1 MLKLKLYLILIQ
13 SFAYT
18 LKINPKTLRYN
29 SLNFSLK
36 GFHARFIRICYPP
49 PPQSAIKHRT
59 PNNEEIELPTHITSN
74 LKKELRDYQKQAIYS
89 YLEKRQFNPTQKHF
103 MFEMATGSGKTL
115 VMAGLI
121 LECYKQGYQNF
132 IFFVNSASILEK
144 TKLNFIDSASSKYL
158 FSENININ
166 DENTEI
172 KSINNLNES
181 HNNAINIYFSTIQ
194 GLFSLFTR
202 AKENAITLEDLKDQK
217 LVFLADEAHH
227 LNTETKKKLN
237 DSEASEK
244 RNWESVVKLALE
256 QNKDNLLLEFSATIP
271 NEKSVKE
278 KYENLKAFTYTLKEF
293 SEDKFC
299 KNIYSLSYENKELE
313 TRFLGACVSSLY
325 KELLA
330 QHHNIENFK
339 PCILFKSERIE
350 ESRKNQERFN
360 TFLEN
365 LNPLDLEN
373 FFNHSRNA
381 FFKAAKSFFDEK
393 NYAPNL
399 VALLQNKFKESVQI
413 NTNNEKELEKG
424 MLLLNSLEDRDNP
437 KRVIFSVDKLNEGW
451 DVLNLFDIVRLKNKA
466 NQKDTIKDAQLIGR
480 GARYYP
486 FSYNDFKPSCIEFY
500 QRKFDLFNPL
510 SALER
515 LDYHAIYDSE
525 FIAKLK
531 KELQELGLGFIEK
544 EKEKTTIPLTPTKR
558 FKCYYASNTKDKK
571 KNLFNMDYSDPVEV
585 KLKSLHVPLF
595 AFGVREKKVDFKE
608 ENKGDRTYYMTHA
621 LNKIPLNYFLKALN
635 LKNLDFKTLK
645 KAFKKHAFNNKV
657 GFIEQYISPLKTNF
671 HKNQKFD
678 DNKTLLKLAVYVI
691 ENLKDTLLKEQNEPS
706 VSALEL
712 KEFETHNKSL
722 STSEWEKD
730 VPPYEWLLFKDM
742 RKLDSDLEREFLGF
756 INDHKELL
764 NKKFKE
770 WCVLRN
776 DHFTELKVFCNIEG
790 PFYAQGFEP
799 DFILF
804 AQTHEDGFLGFT
816 CYMEAKGEHL
826 EPSNAWKKE
835 FLGML
840 ENATLKSHN
849 KKLHLKGLPFFT
861 LHNREVND
869 EFQTAFHQTF
879 KDKEC

>member
-1 MLKLKLYLILIQ
+1 MHSKL
-13 SFAYT
+13 
-18 LKINPKTLRYN
+18 P
-29 SLNFSLK
+29 
-36 GFHARFIRICYPP
+36 PP
-49 PPQSAIKHRT
+49 PPQSAIKNHALNNA
-59 PNNEEIELPTHITSN
+59 PNNKEIELPTHITSN
-74 LKKELRDYQKQAIYS
+74 LKKELRDYQKQAIYN
-89 YLEKRQFNPTQKHF
+89 YLEKRQSHPTQKHF

-121 LECYKQGYQNF
+121 LECCKQGYQNF
-132 IFFVNSASILEK
+132 IFFVNSTSILEK
-144 TKLNFIDSASSKYL
+144 TKLNFTDSASSKYL
-158 FSENININ
+158 FSESININ

-244 RNWESVVKLALE
+244 RNWESVVKLVLK

-271 NEKSVKE
+271 NEKSVKD
-278 KYENLKAFTYTLKEF
+278 KYENLKAITYTLKQF

-350 ESRKNQERFN
+350 ESKKNQERFN
-360 TFLEN
+360 AFLEN
-365 LNPLDLEN
+365 LSPLDLEN

-381 FFKAAKSFFDEK
+381 FFKAAKSFFDEQ
-393 NYAPNL
+393 NHTPNL

-486 FSYNDFKPSCIEFY
+486 FSYNDFKPSRIEFY

-515 LDYHAIYDSE
+515 LDYHAIYNSE

-531 KELQELGLGFIEK
+531 EELRELGLGLTEK
-544 EKEKTTIPLTPTKR
+544 EEEKTTIPLTPTKH

-571 KNLFNMDYSDPVEV
+571 KNLFNMDYSGPFEAT
-585 KLKSLHVPLF
+585 LQSLHVPLF

-608 ENKGDRTYYMTHA
+608 ENKGDTTYYIPHT
-621 LNKIPLNYFLKALN
+621 LDKIPINYFLKALN

-678 DNKTLLKLAVYVI
+678 DNKILLKLAVYI
-691 ENLKDTLLKEQNEPS
+691 IGNLKDTLLKEQDKPS

-722 STSEWEKD
+722 SASEWEKD
-730 VPPYEWLLFKDM
+730 IPPYEWLLFKDM

-764 NKKFKE
+764 DKKFKE

-804 AQTHEDGFLGFT
+804 AQTHENEFLGFT
-816 CYMEAKGEHL
+816 CYMEVKGEHL

-835 FLGML
+835 FLEML

-861 LHNREVND
+861 LHNRVVNGD
-869 EFQTAFHQTF
+869 FQTAFHQTF

>member
-1 MLKLKLYLILIQ
+1 
-13 SFAYT
+13 
-18 LKINPKTLRYN
+18 
-29 SLNFSLK
+29 
-36 GFHARFIRICYPP
+36 
-49 PPQSAIKHRT
+49 
-59 PNNEEIELPTHITSN
+59 
-74 LKKELRDYQKQAIYS
+74 
-89 YLEKRQFNPTQKHF
+89 

-121 LECYKQGYQNF
+121 LECCKQGYQNF
-132 IFFVNSASILEK
+132 IFFVNSTSILEK

-158 FSENININ
+158 FSENINIH

-181 HNNAINIYFSTIQ
+181 QASAINIYFSTIQ
-194 GLFSLFTR
+194 GLFSLFTK
-202 AKENAITLEDLKDQK
+202 AKENAISIEDLKDQK

-237 DSEASEK
+237 DTESSEK
-244 RNWESVVKLALE
+244 HNWESVVKLALE

-271 NEKSVKE
+271 KEKSVEE
-278 KYENLKAFTYTLKEF
+278 KYKNLKVATYTLKEF

-330 QHHNIENFK
+330 QHHNIGSFK

-350 ESRKNQERFN
+350 ESKKNQERFN

-365 LNPLDLEN
+365 LSPLDLEN

-381 FFKAAKSFFDEK
+381 FFKTAKSFFDEK
-393 NYAPNL
+393 NHAPNL
-399 VALLQNKFKESVQI
+399 VALLQNKFKKSVQI
-413 NTNNEKELEKG
+413 NTNNEKELEKS
-424 MLLLNSLEDRDNP
+424 MLLLNSLEDRQNP

-466 NQKDTIKDAQLIGR
+466 SQKDTTKDAQLIGR

-486 FSYNDFKPSCIEFY
+486 FSYNDLKPSSIEFY

-531 KELQELGLGFIEK
+531 KDLKVLGLGIMDGNDGNK
-544 EKEKTTIPLTPTKR
+544 EKQTIPLTPTKR
-558 FKCYYASNTKDKK
+558 FKCYYASNTKDKN
-571 KNLFNMDYSDPVEV
+571 KNLFNKDYTGPVKV
-585 KLKSLHVPLF
+585 KLQSLHVPLF

-608 ENKGDRTYYMTHA
+608 ENKGDRTYYIPHT
-621 LNKIPLNYFLKALN
+621 LDKIPLNYFLKALN

-657 GFIEQYISPLKTNF
+657 GFIEQYISSLKTNF

-678 DNKTLLKLAVYVI
+678 NNEILLKLAVYII
-691 ENLKDTLLKEQNEPS
+691 ENLKDTLLKEQDKPS

-722 STSEWEKD
+722 SASELEKGI
-730 VPPYEWLLFKDM
+730 PFYEWLLFKDM

-776 DHFTELKVFCNIEG
+776 DHFTELKVFCNIKG

-816 CYMEAKGEHL
+816 CYMEVKGEHL
-826 EPSNAWKKE
+826 EPSNAWKEE

-861 LHNREVND
+861 LHNRVVNG

>member
-1 MLKLKLYLILIQ
+1 MQDSFIQ
-13 SFAYT
+13 GY
-18 LKINPKTLRYN
+18 
-29 SLNFSLK
+29 
-36 GFHARFIRICYPP
+36 P
-49 PPQSAIKHRT
+49 PPQSAIRDRT
-59 PNNEEIELPTHITSN
+59 PNNAPNHGGIELPTHITSN
-74 LKKELRDYQKQAIYS
+74 LKKELRDYQKQAIYN
-89 YLEKRQFNPTQKHF
+89 YLEKRQSNPTQKHF

-121 LECYKQGYQNF
+121 LECCKQGYQNF

-144 TKLNFIDSASSKYL
+144 TKLNFTDSVSSKYL
-158 FSENININ
+158 FSETIHIN

-172 KSINNLNES
+172 KSINNLSES
-181 HNNAINIYFSTIQ
+181 HENAINIYFSTIQ
-194 GLFSLFTR
+194 GLFSLFTK
-202 AKENAITLEDLKDQK
+202 AKENAITLEDLRDQK

-227 LNTETKKKLN
+227 LNTETKKKLS
-237 DSEASEK
+237 DAESSEK

-271 NEKSVKE
+271 NEKSVKD
-278 KYENLKAFTYTLKEF
+278 KYENLKVITYTLKEF

-350 ESRKNQERFN
+350 DSKENQERFN
-360 TFLEN
+360 AFLDN
-365 LNPLDLEN
+365 LSPSDLEI

-381 FFKAAKSFFDEK
+381 FFKDAKNFFDK
-393 NYAPNL
+393 QKYTPNL
-399 VALLQNKFKESVQI
+399 AAFLQTKFKKIVQI

-437 KRVIFSVDKLNEGW
+437 KRVVFSVDKLNEGW

-466 NQKDTIKDAQLIGR
+466 SQKDTTKEAQLIGR

-486 FSYNDFKPSCIEFY
+486 FSFNDFKPNRIEFY
-500 QRKFDLFNPL
+500 QRKFDFSNPL

-515 LDYHAIYDSE
+515 LDYHAVYDSE
-525 FIAKLK
+525 FIAQLKNDLK
-531 KELQELGLGFIEK
+531 KIGLGFVNENK
-544 EKEKTTIPLTPTKR
+544 EKQTIPLTPTKH
-558 FKCYYASNTKDKK
+558 FKCYYASNTKDKN
-571 KNLFNMDYSDPVEV
+571 KNLFNKDYTDPVGV
-585 KLKSLHVPLF
+585 KLQSLHVPLF
-595 AFGVREKKVDFKE
+595 GFIVYEKKVDFKE
-608 ENKGDRTYYMTHA
+608 EYKGDKTFYLPHA
-621 LNKIPLNYFLKALN
+621 LDKIPLNYFLKALN

-657 GFIEQYISPLKTNF
+657 EFIKEYISPLKTNF

-678 DNKTLLKLAVYVI
+678 DNKTLLKLAVYII
-691 ENLKDTLLKEQNEPS
+691 ENLKDTLLKEQDKYS
-706 VSALEL
+706 VSELEL

-722 STSEWEKD
+722 SASELEKD
-730 VPPYEWLLFKDM
+730 IPSYEWLLFKDM
-742 RKLDSDLEREFLGF
+742 RKLDSDLERAFLNF
-756 INDHKELL
+756 INNHKEVL

-776 DHFTELKVFCNIEG
+776 DHFTELKVFCGIKDS
-790 PFYAQGFEP
+790 PYYAEGFEP

-804 AQTHEDGFLGFT
+804 AQTHSDEFLGFT

-826 EPSNAWKKE
+826 EPSNAWKEE
-835 FLGML
+835 FLETL
-840 ENATLKSHN
+840 ENADLKSHN
-849 KKLHLKGLPFFT
+849 KKLNLKGLPFFT
-861 LHNREVND
+861 LKNS
-869 EFQTAFHQTF
+869 EFTTAFDQIF
-879 KDKEC
+879 KD

>member
-1 MLKLKLYLILIQ
+1 
-13 SFAYT
+13 
-18 LKINPKTLRYN
+18 
-29 SLNFSLK
+29 
-36 GFHARFIRICYPP
+36 
-49 PPQSAIKHRT
+49 
-59 PNNEEIELPTHITSN
+59 
-74 LKKELRDYQKQAIYS
+74 
-89 YLEKRQFNPTQKHF
+89 

-132 IFFVNSASILEK
+132 IFFVNSTSILEK
-144 TKLNFIDSASSKYL
+144 TKLNFTDSASSKYL
-158 FSENININ
+158 FSENIHIN

-172 KSINNLNES
+172 KSINHLNES
-181 HNNAINIYFSTIQ
+181 QASAINIYFSTIQ

-202 AKENAITLEDLKDQK
+202 AKENAISIEDLKDQK

-227 LNTETKKKLN
+227 LNTETKKKL
-237 DSEASEK
+237 SGAEFSEK
-244 RNWESVVKLALE
+244 HNWESVVKLALE

-271 NEKSVKE
+271 NEKSVKD
-278 KYENLKAFTYTLKEF
+278 KYENLKVITYTLKEF

-350 ESRKNQERFN
+350 DSKENQERFN

-365 LNPLDLEN
+365 LSPLDLEN
-373 FFNHSRNA
+373 FFNYSRNA
-381 FFKAAKSFFDEK
+381 FFKDTKNFFDK
-393 NYAPNL
+393 QHYTPNL
-399 VALLQNKFKESVQI
+399 AALLQTKFKKSVQI
-413 NTNNEKELEKG
+413 NTNNEKELEKS
-424 MLLLNSLEDRDNP
+424 MLLLNSLEDRQNP

-466 NQKDTIKDAQLIGR
+466 SQKDTTKDAQLIGR

-486 FSYNDFKPSCIEFY
+486 FSYNDLKPSQIEFY
-500 QRKFDLFNPL
+500 QRKFDFSNPL

-515 LDYHAIYDSE
+515 LDYHAVYDSE
-525 FIAKLK
+525 FISKLNN
-531 KELQELGLGFIEK
+531 ELQDLGLGFVNEK
-544 EKEKTTIPLTPTKR
+544 QTIPLTPTKR

-571 KNLFNMDYSDPVEV
+571 KNLFNKDYTDPIIV
-585 KLKSLHVPLF
+585 KLQSLHVPLF

-608 ENKGDRTYYMTHA
+608 ENKGDKTYYIPHT
-621 LNKIPLNYFLKALN
+621 LDKIPLNYFLKALN

-657 GFIEQYISPLKTNF
+657 GFIEQYISHLKTNF
-671 HKNQKFD
+671 HKDQKFD
-678 DNKTLLKLAVYVI
+678 DNKILLKLAVYII
-691 ENLKDTLLKEQNEPS
+691 ENLKDTLLKEQDKYE
-706 VSALEL
+706 VSTLEL

-722 STSEWEKD
+722 SASEWEKD
-730 VPPYEWLLFKDM
+730 IPVYEWLLFKDM
-742 RKLDSDLEREFLGF
+742 RKLDSDLEREFLVF
-756 INDHKELL
+756 INDNKEILD
-764 NKKFKE
+764 KKFKE

-776 DHFTELKVFCNIEG
+776 DHFTELKVFCNIEDS
-790 PFYAQGFEP
+790 PYYAQGFEP

-804 AQTHEDGFLGFT
+804 AQTHEDEFLGFT
-816 CYMEAKGEHL
+816 CYVEAKGEHL
-826 EPSNAWKKE
+826 EPSSAWKKE
-835 FLGML
+835 FLEML
-840 ENATLKSHN
+840 ENAALKSHN

-861 LHNREVND
+861 LHNSVVNG
-869 EFQTAFHQTF
+869 EFATAFDQIF
-879 KDKEC
+879 KDSKC

>member
-1 MLKLKLYLILIQ
+1 MSCKVYPLKV
-13 SFAYT
+13 T
-18 LKINPKTLRYN
+18 
-29 SLNFSLK
+29 
-36 GFHARFIRICYPP
+36 
-49 PPQSAIKHRT
+49 PPQSAIKDHAPNNA
-59 PNNEEIELPTHITSN
+59 PNNEEIDLPTHITSN
-74 LKKELRDYQKQAIYS
+74 LKKELRDYQKQAIDS

-144 TKLNFIDSASSKYL
+144 TKLNFTDSTSSKYL
-158 FSENININ
+158 FSESININ

-181 HNNAINIYFSTIQ
+181 HNSAINIYFSTIQ

-271 NEKSVKE
+271 KEKSVEE
-278 KYENLKAFTYTLKEF
+278 KYKNLKVATYTLKEF

-350 ESRKNQERFN
+350 DSKENQERFN
-360 TFLEN
+360 AFLEN
-365 LNPLDLEN
+365 LSPLDLEN
-373 FFNHSRNA
+373 FFHYSRNA
-381 FFKAAKSFFDEK
+381 FFKDAKNFFDEK
-393 NYAPNL
+393 NYTPNL
-399 VALLQNKFKESVQI
+399 AAFLQTKFKKSTQI

-466 NQKDTIKDAQLIGR
+466 SQKDTTKDAQLIGR

-486 FSYNDFKPSCIEFY
+486 FSYNDFKPNRIEFY

-515 LDYHAIYDSE
+515 LDYHAVYDSE

-531 KELQELGLGFIEK
+531 EELRELGLGLI

-571 KNLFNMDYSDPVEV
+571 KNLFNMDYSGPVEAT
-585 KLKSLHVPLF
+585 LQSLHVPLF
-595 AFGVREKKVDFKE
+595 GFNVREKQVDFKE
-608 ENKGDRTYYMTHA
+608 ENKGDTTYYILHT
-621 LNKIPLNYFLKALN
+621 LDKIPINYFLKALN

-645 KAFKKHAFNNKV
+645 KAFKKHPFNNKV
-657 GFIEQYISPLKTNF
+657 GFIECYISPLKTNF

-678 DNKTLLKLAVYVI
+678 DNKILLKLAVYI
-691 ENLKDTLLKEQNEPS
+691 IGNLKDTLLKEQDKYE

-722 STSEWEKD
+722 SASEWEKD
-730 VPPYEWLLFKDM
+730 IPFYEWLLFKDM
-742 RKLDSDLEREFLGF
+742 RKLDSDLERKFLDF
-756 INDHKELL
+756 INKNKELL
-764 NKKFKE
+764 DKKFKE

-776 DHFTELKVFCNIEG
+776 DHFAELKVFCNIKG

-804 AQTHEDGFLGFT
+804 AQTHEDEFLGFT

-826 EPSNAWKKE
+826 EPSNAWKEE
-835 FLGML
+835 FLEML
-840 ENATLKSHN
+840 ENATLKSHD

-861 LHNREVND
+861 LHNSVVNG

>member
-1 MLKLKLYLILIQ
+1 MKD
-13 SFAYT
+13 
-18 LKINPKTLRYN
+18 
-29 SLNFSLK
+29 
-36 GFHARFIRICYPP
+36 
-49 PPQSAIKHRT
+49 RT
-59 PNNEEIELPTHITSN
+59 PNNAPNNKEIDLPTHITSN
-74 LKKELRDYQKQAIYS
+74 LKKELRDYQKQAIDN
-89 YLEKRQFNPTQKHF
+89 YLEKRQSNPTQKHF

-121 LECYKQGYQNF
+121 LECCKQGYQNF
-132 IFFVNSASILEK
+132 IFFVNSTSILEK
-144 TKLNFIDSASSKYL
+144 TKLNFTDSASSKYL

-202 AKENAITLEDLKDQK
+202 AKENAITIEDLKDQK

-271 NEKSVKE
+271 KEKSVEE
-278 KYENLKAFTYTLKEF
+278 KYENLKVVTYTLKEF

-350 ESRKNQERFN
+350 ESKKNQERFN
-360 TFLEN
+360 AFLEN
-365 LNPLDLEN
+365 LSPLDLEN

-381 FFKAAKSFFDEK
+381 FFKATKSFFDEK
-393 NYAPNL
+393 NYTPNL
-399 VALLQNKFKESVQI
+399 VAFLQTKFKKSTQI

-486 FSYNDFKPSCIEFY
+486 FSYNDFKPNRIEFY
-500 QRKFDLFNPL
+500 QRKFDLANPL

-515 LDYHAIYDSE
+515 LDYHAIYNSE

-531 KELQELGLGFIEK
+531 EELRELGLGLI

-571 KNLFNMDYSDPVEV
+571 KNLFNMDYSDPVEAT
-585 KLKSLHVPLF
+585 LKSLHVPLF

-608 ENKGDRTYYMTHA
+608 ENKGDTTYYIPHT
-621 LNKIPLNYFLKALN
+621 LDKIPLNYFLKALN

-657 GFIEQYISPLKTNF
+657 GFIKEYISPLKTNF
-671 HKNQKFD
+671 HKSQKFD
-678 DNKTLLKLAVYVI
+678 NNEILLKLAVYI
-691 ENLKDTLLKEQNEPS
+691 IGNLKDTLLKEQDKPS

-722 STSEWEKD
+722 SASEWEKD
-730 VPPYEWLLFKDM
+730 IPFYEWLLFKDM
-742 RKLDSDLEREFLGF
+742 RKLDSDLEREFLDF
-756 INDHKELL
+756 INKNKELL
-764 NKKFKE
+764 DKKFKE

-776 DHFTELKVFCNIEG
+776 DHFTELKVFCNIEDS
-790 PFYAQGFEP
+790 PYYAQGFEP

-804 AQTHEDGFLGFT
+804 AQTHSDEFLGFT

-826 EPSNAWKKE
+826 EPSNAWKEE
-835 FLGML
+835 FLEML

-861 LHNREVND
+861 LHNSVVNGD
-869 EFQTAFHQTF
+869 FQTAFHQIF

>member
-1 MLKLKLYLILIQ
+1 
-13 SFAYT
+13 
-18 LKINPKTLRYN
+18 
-29 SLNFSLK
+29 
-36 GFHARFIRICYPP
+36 
-49 PPQSAIKHRT
+49 
-59 PNNEEIELPTHITSN
+59 
-74 LKKELRDYQKQAIYS
+74 
-89 YLEKRQFNPTQKHF
+89 

-132 IFFVNSASILEK
+132 IFFVNSTSILEK
-144 TKLNFIDSASSKYL
+144 TKLNFTDSVSSKYL
-158 FSENININ
+158 FSENIHIN

-202 AKENAITLEDLKDQK
+202 AKENAISIEDLKDQK

-227 LNTETKKKLN
+227 LNTETKKKLSDAESN
-237 DSEASEK
+237 EK
-244 RNWESVVKLALE
+244 HNWESVVKLALE

-271 NEKSVKE
+271 NEKSVKD
-278 KYENLKAFTYTLKEF
+278 KYKNLKVITYTLKEF

-350 ESRKNQERFN
+350 DSKENQERFN

-365 LNPLDLEN
+365 LSPLDLEN
-373 FFNHSRNA
+373 FFHYSRNA
-381 FFKAAKSFFDEK
+381 FFKDAKNFFDK
-393 NYAPNL
+393 QNYTPNL
-399 VALLQNKFKESVQI
+399 AAFLQTKFKKSVQI
-413 NTNNEKELEKG
+413 NTNNEKELEKS
-424 MLLLNSLEDRDNP
+424 MLLLNSLEDRENP

-466 NQKDTIKDAQLIGR
+466 SQKDTTKDAQLIGR

-486 FSYNDFKPSCIEFY
+486 FSYNDLKPSSIEFY
-500 QRKFDLFNPL
+500 QRKFDLLNPL
-510 SALER
+510 SVLER

-525 FIAKLK
+525 FIAKLNN
-531 KELQELGLGFIEK
+531 ELQVLGLGFVNEK
-544 EKEKTTIPLTPTKR
+544 QTIPLTPTKR

-571 KNLFNMDYSDPVEV
+571 KNLFNKDYTDSVKV
-585 KLKSLHVPLF
+585 KLQSLHVPLF

-608 ENKGDRTYYMTHA
+608 ENKGDTTYYIPHT
-621 LNKIPLNYFLKALN
+621 LDKIPLNYFLKALN

-657 GFIEQYISPLKTNF
+657 EFIEHYISQLKTNF

-678 DNKTLLKLAVYVI
+678 DNKNLLKLAVYII
-691 ENLKDTLLKEQNEPS
+691 ENLKDTLLKEQDKYD

-712 KEFETHNKSL
+712 KEFETHNRSL
-722 STSEWEKD
+722 SASELEKD
-730 VPPYEWLLFKDM
+730 IPLYEWLLFKDM
-742 RKLDSDLEREFLGF
+742 RKLDSDLERKFLDF
-756 INDHKELL
+756 INNHKEVLD
-764 NKKFKE
+764 KKFKE

-776 DHFTELKVFCNIEG
+776 DRFTELKVFCKIG
-790 PFYAQGFEP
+790 DSVQGFEP

-804 AQTHEDGFLGFT
+804 AQTHSDEFLGFT

-826 EPSNAWKKE
+826 EHSNAWKEE
-835 FLGML
+835 FLEML
-840 ENATLKSHN
+840 ENAALKSHN
-849 KKLHLKGLPFFT
+849 KKLNLKGLPFFT
-861 LHNREVND
+861 LHNKVLKS
-869 EFQTAFHQTF
+869 EFDTAFNQIF
-879 KDKEC
+879 KDQEC

>member
-1 MLKLKLYLILIQ
+1 M
-13 SFAYT
+13 SC
-18 LKINPKTLRYN
+18 KIHSHL
-29 SLNFSLK
+29 L
-36 GFHARFIRICYPP
+36 P
-49 PPQSAIKHRT
+49 PPQSAIKDRT
-59 PNNEEIELPTHITSN
+59 PNSTPNNAPNNNNKEIELPTHITSN
-74 LKKELRDYQKQAIYS
+74 LKKELRDYQKQAIHD
-89 YLEKRQFNPTQKHF
+89 YLEKRQSHPTQKHF

-132 IFFVNSASILEK
+132 IFFVNSVSILEK
-144 TKLNFIDSASSKYL
+144 TKLNFTDSASSKYL

-166 DENTEI
+166 DKNTEI

-271 NEKSVKE
+271 KEKSVKD
-278 KYENLKAFTYTLKEF
+278 KYENLKVVTYTLKEF

-313 TRFLGACVSSLY
+313 TRFLGACISSLY

-350 ESRKNQERFN
+350 ESKKNQERFN
-360 TFLEN
+360 AFLEN
-365 LNPLDLEN
+365 LSFLDLEN
-373 FFNHSRNA
+373 FFHYGHNA
-381 FFKAAKSFFDEK
+381 FFKAAKSFFDEQ
-393 NYAPNL
+393 NHAPNL

-413 NTNNEKELEKG
+413 NTNNEKELENH

-466 NQKDTIKDAQLIGR
+466 SQKDTIKDAQLIGR

-486 FSYNDFKPSCIEFY
+486 FSYNDFKPGRIEFY

-515 LDYHAIYDSE
+515 LDYHAVYDSE

-531 KELQELGLGFIEK
+531 EELQISGLGFVDEK
-544 EKEKTTIPLTPTKR
+544 QTIPLTPTKR
-558 FKCYYASNTKDKK
+558 FKCYYASNKREKNN
-571 KNLFNMDYSDPVEV
+571 NLFNKDYTDPVEAT
-585 KLKSLHVPLF
+585 LKSLHVPLF
-595 AFGVREKKVDFKE
+595 GFNVREKQVDFKE
-608 ENKGDRTYYMTHA
+608 ENKGDRTYYIPYI
-621 LNKIPLNYFLKALN
+621 LDKIPINYFLKALN

-645 KAFKKHAFNNKV
+645 KAFTKHAFNNKV
-657 GFIEQYISPLKTNF
+657 GFIKQYISPLKTNF

-678 DNKTLLKLAVYVI
+678 DNEILLKLAVYI
-691 ENLKDTLLKEQNEPS
+691 IGNLKDTLLKEQDKYD

-722 STSEWEKD
+722 SASEWEKNI
-730 VPPYEWLLFKDM
+730 PPYEWLLFKDM
-742 RKLDSDLEREFLGF
+742 RKLDSGLEREFLGF
-756 INDHKELL
+756 INDHKEVLD
-764 NKKFKE
+764 KKFKE

-776 DHFTELKVFCNIEG
+776 DHFAELKVFCNIEG

-804 AQTHEDGFLGFT
+804 AQTHEYEFLGFT

-826 EPSNAWKKE
+826 EHSNAWKKE
-835 FLGML
+835 FLEML

-861 LHNREVND
+861 LHNSVVNGD
-869 EFQTAFHQTF
+869 FQTAFHQTF

>member
-1 MLKLKLYLILIQ
+1 MHSRL
-13 SFAYT
+13 
-18 LKINPKTLRYN
+18 
-29 SLNFSLK
+29 
-36 GFHARFIRICYPP
+36 PP
-49 PPQSAIKHRT
+49 PPQSAIKDCA
-59 PNNEEIELPTHITSN
+59 PNNAPNNGEIELPTHITSH
-74 LKKELRDYQKQAIYS
+74 LKNELRDYQKQAINN
-89 YLEKRQFNPTQKHF
+89 YLEKRQSKPHQKHF

-132 IFFVNSASILEK
+132 IFFVNSTSILEK
-144 TKLNFIDSASSKYL
+144 TKLNFIDSVSSKYL
-158 FSENININ
+158 FSENITIN

-181 HNNAINIYFSTIQ
+181 QTSTINIYFSTIQ
-194 GLFSLFTR
+194 GLFSLFTKV
-202 AKENAITLEDLKDQK
+202 KENAISIEDLKDQK

-227 LNTETKKKLN
+227 LNTETKKKLSDAESN
-237 DSEASEK
+237 EK

-271 NEKSVKE
+271 NEKSVKD
-278 KYENLKAFTYTLKEF
+278 KYENLKVITYTLKEF

-350 ESRKNQERFN
+350 DSKENQERFN
-360 TFLEN
+360 AFLEN
-365 LNPLDLEN
+365 LSPLDLEN

-381 FFKAAKSFFDEK
+381 FFKDAKNFFDK
-393 NYAPNL
+393 QHYTPNL
-399 VALLQNKFKESVQI
+399 AQLLQTKFKKSVQI
-413 NTNNEKELEKG
+413 NTNNEKELEKS
-424 MLLLNSLEDRDNP
+424 MLLLNSLEDRQNP

-466 NQKDTIKDAQLIGR
+466 SQKDTTKDAQLIGR

-486 FSYNDFKPSCIEFY
+486 FSYNDFKPSNIEFY

-510 SALER
+510 STLER
-515 LDYHAIYDSE
+515 LDYHAVYDSE
-525 FIAKLK
+525 FIAKLNN
-531 KELQELGLGFIEK
+531 ELQDLGLGFVNEK
-544 EKEKTTIPLTPTKR
+544 QTIPLTPTKR
-558 FKCYYASNTKDKK
+558 FKCYYASNTKNKN
-571 KNLFNMDYSDPVEV
+571 KNLFNKDYTDPVKV
-585 KLKSLHVPLF
+585 KLQSLHVPLF

-608 ENKGDRTYYMTHA
+608 ENKGDTTYYIPHT
-621 LNKIPLNYFLKALN
+621 LNKIPINYFLKALN

-645 KAFKKHAFNNKV
+645 KVFKKHAFNNKV
-657 GFIEQYISPLKTNF
+657 EFIERYISQLKTNF

-678 DNKTLLKLAVYVI
+678 DNKTLLKLAVDII
-691 ENLKDTLLKEQNEPS
+691 ENLKDTLLKEQDKYD

-712 KEFETHNKSL
+712 KEFETHDRSL
-722 STSEWEKD
+722 SASELEKD
-730 VPPYEWLLFKDM
+730 IPSYEWLLFKDM

-756 INDHKELL
+756 INDHKEVLD
-764 NKKFKE
+764 KKFKE

-776 DHFTELKVFCNIEG
+776 DHFTELKVFYNIENS
-790 PFYAQGFEP
+790 PYYAQGFEP

-804 AQTHEDGFLGFT
+804 ARTHSDEFLGFT

-826 EPSNAWKKE
+826 KHSNAWKEE
-835 FLGML
+835 FLETL
-840 ENATLKSHN
+840 ENAALKSHN
-849 KKLHLKGLPFFT
+849 KKLDLKGLPFFM
-861 LHNREVND
+861 LKNRVANS
-869 EFQTAFHQTF
+869 EFTTAFNQIF
-879 KDKEC
+879 KDQEC

>member
-1 MLKLKLYLILIQ
+1 MKD
-13 SFAYT
+13 
-18 LKINPKTLRYN
+18 
-29 SLNFSLK
+29 
-36 GFHARFIRICYPP
+36 
-49 PPQSAIKHRT
+49 RT
-59 PNNEEIELPTHITSN
+59 PNNAPNTPNNGEIELPTHITSN
-74 LKKELRDYQKQAIYS
+74 LKKELRDYQKKAIYN
-89 YLEKRQFNPTQKHF
+89 YLEKRQSNPTQKHF

-121 LECYKQGYQNF
+121 LECCKQGYQNF
-132 IFFVNSASILEK
+132 IFFVNSTSILEK
-144 TKLNFIDSASSKYL
+144 TKLNFTDSASSKYL

-181 HNNAINIYFSTIQ
+181 QASTINIYFSTIQ
-194 GLFSLFTR
+194 GLFSLFTK

-237 DSEASEK
+237 DSETSEK

-271 NEKSVKE
+271 NEKSVKD
-278 KYENLKAFTYTLKEF
+278 KYENLKVATYTLKEF

-299 KNIYSLSYENKELE
+299 KNIYSLSYENKALE

-350 ESRKNQERFN
+350 ESKKNQERFN

-365 LNPLDLEN
+365 LSPLDLEN
-373 FFNHSRNA
+373 FFHYSRNA
-381 FFKAAKSFFDEK
+381 FFKAAKNFFDER
-393 NYAPNL
+393 NYTPNL
-399 VALLQNKFKESVQI
+399 VAFLQTKFKKSTQI

-466 NQKDTIKDAQLIGR
+466 SQKDTTKDAQLIGR

-486 FSYNDFKPSCIEFY
+486 FSYNDFKPSRIEFY
-500 QRKFDLFNPL
+500 QRKFDLSNPL

-525 FIAKLK
+525 FIAKLNN
-531 KELQELGLGFIEK
+531 ELQDLGLGFVNEK
-544 EKEKTTIPLTPTKR
+544 QTIPLTPTKR
-558 FKCYYASNTKDKK
+558 FKCYYASNKREKNN
-571 KNLFNMDYSDPVEV
+571 NLFNKDYSDPVEAT
-585 KLKSLHVPLF
+585 LKSLHVPLF
-595 AFGVREKKVDFKE
+595 GFNVREKKVDFKE
-608 ENKGDRTYYMTHA
+608 ENKGDTTCYIPHT
-621 LNKIPLNYFLKALN
+621 LDKILINYFLKALN

-645 KAFKKHAFNNKV
+645 KAFTKHAFNNKV
-657 GFIEQYISPLKTNF
+657 GFIERYVSSLKTNF

-678 DNKTLLKLAVYVI
+678 DNKILLKLAIYI
-691 ENLKDTLLKEQNEPS
+691 IGNLKDTLLKEQDKYE

-722 STSEWEKD
+722 SASELEKD
-730 VPPYEWLLFKDM
+730 IPFYEWLLFKDM

-756 INDHKELL
+756 INDNKEILD
-764 NKKFKE
+764 KKFKE

-776 DHFTELKVFCNIEG
+776 DHFAELKVFCNIENSL
-790 PFYAQGFEP
+790 FYAQGFEP

-804 AQTHEDGFLGFT
+804 AQTHEDEFLGFT

-835 FLGML
+835 FLEML

-861 LHNREVND
+861 FTNNNRTLNA
-869 EFQTAFHQTF
+869 EFVEAFHQTF
-879 KDKEC
+879 KD

>member
-1 MLKLKLYLILIQ
+1 M
-13 SFAYT
+13 FASASKVN
-18 LKINPKTLRYN
+18 LKTLRYN
-29 SLNFSLK
+29 FLTFSLRD
-36 GFHARFIRICYPP
+36 FMQDSSIHPYPP
-49 PPQSAIKHRT
+49 PPQSAIKDRT
-59 PNNEEIELPTHITSN
+59 PNNAPSNGEIELPTHITSN
-74 LKKELRDYQKQAIYS
+74 LKKELRDYQKQAIYN
-89 YLEKRQFNPTQKHF
+89 YLEKRQSHPTQKHF

-144 TKLNFIDSASSKYL
+144 TKLNFTDSASSKYL

-181 HNNAINIYFSTIQ
+181 QASAINIYFSTIQ
-194 GLFSLFTR
+194 GLFSLFTK
-202 AKENAITLEDLKDQK
+202 AKENAISLEDLKDQK

-271 NEKSVKE
+271 KEKSVEE
-278 KYENLKAFTYTLKEF
+278 KYKNLKVATYTLKEF

-350 ESRKNQERFN
+350 DSKENQERFN
-360 TFLEN
+360 AFLEN
-365 LNPLDLEN
+365 LSPLDLEN
-373 FFNHSRNA
+373 FFHYSRNA
-381 FFKAAKSFFDEK
+381 FFKNAKNFFDK
-393 NYAPNL
+393 QKYTPNL
-399 VALLQNKFKESVQI
+399 TAFLQTKFKKSTQI

-466 NQKDTIKDAQLIGR
+466 SQKDTIKDAQLIGR

-486 FSYNDFKPSCIEFY
+486 FSYNDFKPSRIEFY
-500 QRKFDLFNPL
+500 QRKFDFSNPL
-510 SALER
+510 SSLER
-515 LDYHAIYDSE
+515 LDYHAIYNSE
-525 FIAKLK
+525 FIAKLNN
-531 KELQELGLGFIEK
+531 ELQVLGLGFVNEK
-544 EKEKTTIPLTPTKR
+544 QTIPLTPTKR
-558 FKCYYASNTKDKK
+558 FKCYYASNKRDKN
-571 KNLFNMDYSDPVEV
+571 KNLFNKDYTDPVKV
-585 KLKSLHVPLF
+585 KLQSLHVPLF
-595 AFGVREKKVDFKE
+595 AFNVREKKVDFKE
-608 ENKGDRTYYMTHA
+608 ENKGDTTYYIPHT
-621 LNKIPLNYFLKALN
+621 LDKIPLNYFLKALN

-645 KAFKKHAFNNKV
+645 KAFKKHPFNNKV
-657 GFIEQYISPLKTNF
+657 GFIEQYISHLKTNF
-671 HKNQKFD
+671 HKDQKFD
-678 DNKTLLKLAVYVI
+678 DNKILLKLAVYII
-691 ENLKDTLLKEQNEPS
+691 ENLKDALLKEQDKYE

-722 STSEWEKD
+722 SASEWEKGI
-730 VPPYEWLLFKDM
+730 PFYEWLLFKDM
-742 RKLDSDLEREFLGF
+742 RKLDSDLERDFLDF
-756 INDHKELL
+756 INNHKEVLD
-764 NKKFKE
+764 KKFKE

-776 DHFTELKVFCNIEG
+776 DHFTELKVFCNIKDS
-790 PFYAQGFEP
+790 PYYAQGFEP

-804 AQTHEDGFLGFT
+804 AQTHSDEFLGFT

-835 FLGML
+835 FLETL

-861 LHNREVND
+861 LHNSVANS
-869 EFQTAFHQTF
+869 EFTTAFNQIF
-879 KDKEC
+879 KD

>member
-1 MLKLKLYLILIQ
+1 
-13 SFAYT
+13 
-18 LKINPKTLRYN
+18 
-29 SLNFSLK
+29 
-36 GFHARFIRICYPP
+36 
-49 PPQSAIKHRT
+49 
-59 PNNEEIELPTHITSN
+59 
-74 LKKELRDYQKQAIYS
+74 
-89 YLEKRQFNPTQKHF
+89 

-132 IFFVNSASILEK
+132 IFFVNSTSILEK
-144 TKLNFIDSASSKYL
+144 TKLNFTDSVSSKYL
-158 FSENININ
+158 FSENITIN

-181 HNNAINIYFSTIQ
+181 QTSAINIYFSTIQ
-194 GLFSLFTR
+194 GLFSLFTK
-202 AKENAITLEDLKDQK
+202 AKENAISIEDLKDQK

-227 LNTETKKKLN
+227 LNTETKKKLS
-237 DSEASEK
+237 DAESSEK

-271 NEKSVKE
+271 NEKSVKD
-278 KYENLKAFTYTLKEF
+278 KYKNLKVITYTLKEF

-350 ESRKNQERFN
+350 GSKENQERFN
-360 TFLEN
+360 AFLEN
-365 LNPLDLEN
+365 LSPLDLEN
-373 FFNHSRNA
+373 FFNHSHNA
-381 FFKAAKSFFDEK
+381 FFKDAKNFFDK
-393 NYAPNL
+393 QHYTPNL
-399 VALLQNKFKESVQI
+399 AALLQTKFKKSVQI
-413 NTNNEKELEKG
+413 NTNNEKELEKS
-424 MLLLNSLEDRDNP
+424 MLLLNSLEDRQNP

-466 NQKDTIKDAQLIGR
+466 SQKDTTKDAQLIGR

-486 FSYNDFKPSCIEFY
+486 FSYNDLKPSQIEFY

-515 LDYHAIYDSE
+515 LDYHAVYDSE

-531 KELQELGLGFIEK
+531 KELQDSGLEFANEK
-544 EKEKTTIPLTPTKR
+544 QTIPLTPTKNL
-558 FKCYYASNTKDKK
+558 KCYYASNTKNKN
-571 KNLFNMDYSDPVEV
+571 KNLFNKDYTDSVGV
-585 KLKSLHVPLF
+585 KLQSLHVPLF

-608 ENKGDRTYYMTHA
+608 ENKGDKTYYIPHT
-621 LNKIPLNYFLKALN
+621 LDKIPLNYFLKALN

-657 GFIEQYISPLKTNF
+657 EFIERYISQLKTNF

-678 DNKTLLKLAVYVI
+678 DNKNLLKLAVYII
-691 ENLKDTLLKEQNEPS
+691 ENLKDTLLKEQDKYD

-722 STSEWEKD
+722 SASELEKD
-730 VPPYEWLLFKDM
+730 IPYEWLLFKDM
-742 RKLDSDLEREFLGF
+742 RKLDSDLERDFLDF
-756 INDHKELL
+756 INNHKEVLD
-764 NKKFKE
+764 KKFKE

-776 DHFTELKVFCNIEG
+776 DRFTELKVFCNIENS
-790 PFYAQGFEP
+790 PYYAQGFEP

-804 AQTHEDGFLGFT
+804 AQTHSDEFLGFT

-826 EPSNAWKKE
+826 EHSNAWKEE
-835 FLGML
+835 FLEML
-840 ENATLKSHN
+840 ENAALKSHS
-849 KKLHLKGLPFFT
+849 KKLDLKGLPFFT
-861 LHNREVND
+861 LHNS
-869 EFQTAFHQTF
+869 EFTTAFNQIF
-879 KDKEC
+879 KDQKC

>member
-1 MLKLKLYLILIQ
+1 MIFIQ
-13 SFAYT
+13 FFAYT
-18 LKINPKTLRYN
+18 LKIKPKTLTYN
-29 SLNFSLK
+29 FFPFSL
-36 GFHARFIRICYPP
+36 RDFIQNPFPQSYPP
-49 PPQSAIKHRT
+49 PPQSAIKDRT
-59 PNNEEIELPTHITSN
+59 PNNAPNNKEIDLPTHITSN
-74 LKKELRDYQKQAIYS
+74 LKKELRDYQKKAIYN
-89 YLEKRQFNPTQKHF
+89 YLEKRQSHPTQKHF

-115 VMAGLI
+115 VMAALI
-121 LECYKQGYQNF
+121 LECCKQGYQNF
-132 IFFVNSASILEK
+132 IFFVNSTSILEK
-144 TKLNFIDSASSKYL
+144 TKLNFTDSASSKYL

-202 AKENAITLEDLKDQK
+202 AKENAISIEDLKDQK

-271 NEKSVKE
+271 KEKSVEE
-278 KYENLKAFTYTLKEF
+278 KYKNLKVATYTLKEF

-350 ESRKNQERFN
+350 ESKKNQEHFN
-360 TFLEN
+360 AFLEN
-365 LNPLDLEN
+365 LSPLDLEN
-373 FFNHSRNA
+373 FFNYSRNA
-381 FFKAAKSFFDEK
+381 FFKDAKNFFDK
-393 NYAPNL
+393 QKYTPNL
-399 VALLQNKFKESVQI
+399 TAFLQTKFKKSTQI

-451 DVLNLFDIVRLKNKA
+451 DVLNLFDIVRFKNKA
-466 NQKDTIKDAQLIGR
+466 SQKDTIKDAQLIGR

-486 FSYNDFKPSCIEFY
+486 FSYNDFKPSRIEFY

-515 LDYHAIYDSE
+515 LDYHAIYNSE
-525 FIAKLK
+525 FIAQLK
-531 KELQELGLGFIEK
+531 KELQDLGLGFVNEK
-544 EKEKTTIPLTPTKR
+544 QTIPLTPTKR
-558 FKCYYASNTKDKK
+558 FKCYYASNTKDKN
-571 KNLFNMDYSDPVEV
+571 KNLFNKDYTDPVEA
-585 KLKSLHVPLF
+585 KLQSLHVPLF
-595 AFGVREKKVDFKE
+595 AFDVREKKVDFKE
-608 ENKGDRTYYMTHA
+608 ENKSDRTYYIPHT
-621 LNKIPLNYFLKALN
+621 LDKIPLNYFLKALN

-657 GFIEQYISPLKTNF
+657 GFIEQYISSLKTNF

-678 DNKTLLKLAVYVI
+678 DNKTLLKLAVYII
-691 ENLKDTLLKEQNEPS
+691 ENLKDTLLKEQDKYS

-722 STSEWEKD
+722 SASEWEKD
-730 VPPYEWLLFKDM
+730 IPFYEWLLFKDM
-742 RKLDSDLEREFLGF
+742 RKLDSDLERKFLDF
-756 INDHKELL
+756 INDHKEVLD
-764 NKKFKE
+764 KKFKE

-776 DHFTELKVFCNIEG
+776 DHFTELKVFCNIENS

-804 AQTHEDGFLGFT
+804 AQTHSDEFLGFT

-835 FLGML
+835 FLEML
-840 ENATLKSHN
+840 ENATLKSHD

-861 LHNREVND
+861 FTNNNRTLNA
-869 EFQTAFHQTF
+869 EFVEAFHQTF

>member
-1 MLKLKLYLILIQ
+1 MQ
-13 SFAYT
+13 S
-18 LKINPKTLRYN
+18 
-29 SLNFSLK
+29 S
-36 GFHARFIRICYPP
+36 PP
-49 PPQSAIKHRT
+49 PPQSAIKDHT
-59 PNNEEIELPTHITSN
+59 PNNAPSNGEIELPTHITSN
-74 LKKELRDYQKQAIYS
+74 LKKELRDYQKKAIYN
-89 YLEKRQFNPTQKHF
+89 YLEKRQSNPTQKHF

-121 LECYKQGYQNF
+121 LECCKQGYQNF
-132 IFFVNSASILEK
+132 IFFVNSTSILEK
-144 TKLNFIDSASSKYL
+144 TKLNFTDSASSKYL

-181 HNNAINIYFSTIQ
+181 HNGAINIYFSTIQ
-194 GLFSLFTR
+194 GLFSLFTK

-271 NEKSVKE
+271 KEKSVEE
-278 KYENLKAFTYTLKEF
+278 KYKNLKVATYTLKEF

-350 ESRKNQERFN
+350 DSKENQERFN
-360 TFLEN
+360 AFLEN
-365 LNPLDLEN
+365 LSPLDLEN
-373 FFNHSRNA
+373 FFHYSRNA
-381 FFKAAKSFFDEK
+381 FFKDAKNFFDK
-393 NYAPNL
+393 QKYTPNL
-399 VALLQNKFKESVQI
+399 AALLQTKFKKSTQI

-466 NQKDTIKDAQLIGR
+466 SQKDTTKDAQLIGR

-510 SALER
+510 SVLER

-525 FIAKLK
+525 FIAQLK
-531 KELQELGLGFIEK
+531 EELRELGLGFI

-571 KNLFNMDYSDPVEV
+571 KNLFNKDYTDHVKV
-585 KLKSLHVPLF
+585 KLQSLHIPLF
-595 AFGVREKKVDFKE
+595 AFDVREKKVDFKE
-608 ENKGDRTYYMTHA
+608 ENKGDRTYYIPHT
-621 LNKIPLNYFLKALN
+621 LDKIPLNYFLKALN

-657 GFIEQYISPLKTNF
+657 GFIERYVSSLKTNF

-678 DNKTLLKLAVYVI
+678 DNKTLLKLAVYII
-691 ENLKDTLLKEQNEPS
+691 ENLKDTLLKEQDKPS

-722 STSEWEKD
+722 SASEWEKNI
-730 VPPYEWLLFKDM
+730 PPYEWLLFKDM
-742 RKLDSDLEREFLGF
+742 RKLDSDLEREFLVF
-756 INDHKELL
+756 INDNKEVLD
-764 NKKFKE
+764 KKFKE

-776 DHFTELKVFCNIEG
+776 DHFTELKVFCNIENS
-790 PFYAQGFEP
+790 PYYAQGFEP

-804 AQTHEDGFLGFT
+804 AQTHSDEFLGFT
-816 CYMEAKGEHL
+816 CYMEAKGEYL

-835 FLGML
+835 FLEML
-840 ENATLKSHN
+840 ENTALKSHN

-861 LHNREVND
+861 LHNNKAVNG
-869 EFQTAFHQTF
+869 EFATAFDQIF

>member
-1 MLKLKLYLILIQ
+1 MK
-13 SFAYT
+13 
-18 LKINPKTLRYN
+18 N
-29 SLNFSLK
+29 
-36 GFHARFIRICYPP
+36 HA
-49 PPQSAIKHRT
+49 
-59 PNNEEIELPTHITSN
+59 PNNAPNNKEIELPTHITSN
-74 LKKELRDYQKQAIYS
+74 LKKELRDYQKKAIYN
-89 YLEKRQFNPTQKHF
+89 YLEKRQSHPTQKHF

-144 TKLNFIDSASSKYL
+144 TRLNFTDSVSSKYL

-271 NEKSVKE
+271 KEKSVKD
-278 KYENLKAFTYTLKEF
+278 KYENLKVITYTLKEF

-299 KNIYSLSYENKELE
+299 KNIYSLSYENKALE

-350 ESRKNQERFN
+350 DGKENQERFN

-365 LNPLDLEN
+365 LSPLDLEN
-373 FFNHSRNA
+373 FFHYSRNA
-381 FFKAAKSFFDEK
+381 FFKAAKNFFDK
-393 NYAPNL
+393 QHYTPNL
-399 VALLQNKFKESVQI
+399 VAFLQTKFKKSTQI

-486 FSYNDFKPSCIEFY
+486 FSYNDFKPNRIEFY
-500 QRKFDLFNPL
+500 QRKFDFSNPL
-510 SALER
+510 SVLER

-531 KELQELGLGFIEK
+531 EELRELGLGLI

-558 FKCYYASNTKDKK
+558 FKCYYASNKREKNN
-571 KNLFNMDYSDPVEV
+571 NLFNKDYTGPVEAT
-585 KLKSLHVPLF
+585 LKSLHVPLF
-595 AFGVREKKVDFKE
+595 AFNVREKKVDFKE
-608 ENKGDRTYYMTHA
+608 ENKGDKTYYIPHT
-621 LNKIPLNYFLKALN
+621 LDKIPLNYFLKALN

-657 GFIEQYISPLKTNF
+657 GFIERYISPLKTNF

-678 DNKTLLKLAVYVI
+678 DNQILLKLAVYII
-691 ENLKDTLLKEQNEPS
+691 ENLKDTLLKEQDKYD

-712 KEFETHNKSL
+712 KEFETHNRSL
-722 STSEWEKD
+722 SASELEKGI
-730 VPPYEWLLFKDM
+730 PLYEWLLFKDM
-742 RKLDSDLEREFLGF
+742 RKLDSDLEREFLDF
-756 INDHKELL
+756 INDNKEVLD
-764 NKKFKE
+764 KKFKE

-776 DHFTELKVFCNIEG
+776 DHFTELKVFCNIENS
-790 PFYAQGFEP
+790 PYYAQGFEP

-804 AQTHEDGFLGFT
+804 AQTHSDEFLGFT
-816 CYMEAKGEHL
+816 CYMEVKGEHL

-835 FLGML
+835 FLEML
-840 ENATLKSHN
+840 ENAALKIHN

-861 LHNREVND
+861 LHNSVVND
-869 EFQTAFHQTF
+869 EFATAFNQIF
-879 KDKEC
+879 KDSKC

>member
-1 MLKLKLYLILIQ
+1 MD
-13 SFAYT
+13 
-18 LKINPKTLRYN
+18 
-29 SLNFSLK
+29 
-36 GFHARFIRICYPP
+36 
-49 PPQSAIKHRT
+49 
-59 PNNEEIELPTHITSN
+59 LPTHITSN
-74 LKKELRDYQKQAIYS
+74 LKKELRDYQKQAIYN
-89 YLEKRQFNPTQKHF
+89 YLEKRQSHPTQKHF

-144 TKLNFIDSASSKYL
+144 TKLNFTDSASSKYL

-181 HNNAINIYFSTIQ
+181 HNSTINIYFSTIQ
-194 GLFSLFTR
+194 GLFSLFTK
-202 AKENAITLEDLKDQK
+202 AKENAISIEDLKDQK

-271 NEKSVKE
+271 KEKSVKD
-278 KYENLKAFTYTLKEF
+278 KYKNLKVATYTLKEF

-350 ESRKNQERFN
+350 DSKENQERFN

-365 LNPLDLEN
+365 LSFLDLEN
-373 FFNHSRNA
+373 FFNYSRNA
-381 FFKAAKSFFDEK
+381 FFKDAKNFFDK
-393 NYAPNL
+393 QKYTPNL
-399 VALLQNKFKESVQI
+399 AAFLQTKFKKSTQI

-466 NQKDTIKDAQLIGR
+466 SQKDTIKDAQLIGR

-486 FSYNDFKPSCIEFY
+486 FSYNDFKPGRIEFY
-500 QRKFDLFNPL
+500 QRKFDLSNPL

-515 LDYHAIYDSE
+515 LDYHAVYDSE
-525 FIAKLK
+525 FIAKLNN
-531 KELQELGLGFIEK
+531 ELQDLGLGFVNEK
-544 EKEKTTIPLTPTKR
+544 QTIPLTPTKR
-558 FKCYYASNTKDKK
+558 FKCYYASNTKDKN
-571 KNLFNMDYSDPVEV
+571 KNLFNKDYTDPVKV
-585 KLKSLHVPLF
+585 KLQSLHVPLF
-595 AFGVREKKVDFKE
+595 GFNVCEKKVDFKE
-608 ENKGDRTYYMTHA
+608 ENKGDTTYFKPHT
-621 LNKIPLNYFLKALN
+621 LNKIPINYFLKALN

-657 GFIEQYISPLKTNF
+657 GFIEQYISSLKTNF
-671 HKNQKFD
+671 HKSQKFD
-678 DNKTLLKLAVYVI
+678 NNEILLKLAVYII
-691 ENLKDTLLKEQNEPS
+691 ENLKDTLLKEQDKYE

-722 STSEWEKD
+722 SASEWEKD
-730 VPPYEWLLFKDM
+730 IPFYEWLLFKDM
-742 RKLDSDLEREFLGF
+742 RKLNSDLEKKFLVF
-756 INDHKELL
+756 INDHKEVLD
-764 NKKFKE
+764 KKFKE

-776 DHFTELKVFCNIEG
+776 DHFAELKVFCNIEDS

-804 AQTHEDGFLGFT
+804 AQTHEDEFLGFT

-826 EPSNAWKKE
+826 EYSNAWKKE
-835 FLGML
+835 FLEML

-861 LHNREVND
+861 LHNKAVNG
-869 EFQTAFHQTF
+869 EFTTAFDQIF
-879 KDKEC
+879 KD

>member
-1 MLKLKLYLILIQ
+1 M
-13 SFAYT
+13 
-18 LKINPKTLRYN
+18 
-29 SLNFSLK
+29 K
-36 GFHARFIRICYPP
+36 GFHARFIHSKLPPP
-49 PPQSAIKHRT
+49 PPQSAIKDRT
-59 PNNEEIELPTHITSN
+59 PNNAPSNKEIELPTHITSN
-74 LKKELRDYQKQAIYS
+74 LRKELRDYQKQAIYN
-89 YLEKRQFNPTQKHF
+89 YLEKRQSNPTQKHF

-121 LECYKQGYQNF
+121 LECCKQGYQNF
-132 IFFVNSASILEK
+132 IFFVNSTSILEK
-144 TKLNFIDSASSKYL
+144 TKLNFTDSASSKYL

-181 HNNAINIYFSTIQ
+181 HNGAINIYFSTIQ
-194 GLFSLFTR
+194 GLFSLFTK

-271 NEKSVKE
+271 NEKSVEE
-278 KYENLKAFTYTLKEF
+278 KYKNLKVITYTLKEF

-350 ESRKNQERFN
+350 DSKANQERFN
-360 TFLEN
+360 AFLED
-365 LNPLDLEN
+365 LSPLDLEN
-373 FFNHSRNA
+373 FFHYSRNA

-393 NYAPNL
+393 NYTANL
-399 VALLQNKFKESVQI
+399 VAFLQTKFKKSTQI
-413 NTNNEKELEKG
+413 NTNNEKELEKN
-424 MLLLNSLEDRDNP
+424 MPLLNSLEDRDNP

-466 NQKDTIKDAQLIGR
+466 SQKDTTKDAQLIGR

-486 FSYNDFKPSCIEFY
+486 FSYNDFKPSRIEFY
-500 QRKFDLFNPL
+500 QRKFDFSNPL
-510 SALER
+510 SVLER
-515 LDYHAIYDSE
+515 LDYHAVYDSE
-525 FIAKLK
+525 FIAQLNN
-531 KELQELGLGFIEK
+531 ELQDLGLGFVNEK
-544 EKEKTTIPLTPTKR
+544 QTIPLTPTKR

-571 KNLFNMDYSDPVEV
+571 KNLFNKDYSDPVKA
-585 KLKSLHVPLF
+585 KLQSLHVPLF
-595 AFGVREKKVDFKE
+595 AFNVREKKVDFKE
-608 ENKGDRTYYMTHA
+608 ENKGDTTYYIPHT
-621 LNKIPLNYFLKALN
+621 LDKIPINYFLKALN
-635 LKNLDFKTLK
+635 LKNLDFKTIK

-657 GFIEQYISPLKTNF
+657 GFIECYISPLKTNF

-678 DNKTLLKLAVYVI
+678 NNKTLLKLAVYII
-691 ENLKDTLLKEQNEPS
+691 ENLKDTLLKEQDKYE

-722 STSEWEKD
+722 SASEWEKNI
-730 VPPYEWLLFKDM
+730 PFYEWLLFKDM
-742 RKLDSDLEREFLGF
+742 RKLDSDLEREFLVF
-756 INDHKELL
+756 INDHKEVLD
-764 NKKFKE
+764 KKFKE

-776 DHFTELKVFCNIEG
+776 DHFAELKVFCNIENS
-790 PFYAQGFEP
+790 PYYAQGFEP

-804 AQTHEDGFLGFT
+804 AQTHSDEFLGFT

-826 EPSNAWKKE
+826 ELSNAWKEE
-835 FLGML
+835 FLEML
-840 ENATLKSHN
+840 ENAALKSHD

-861 LHNREVND
+861 LHNNKAVND
-869 EFQTAFHQTF
+869 EFATAFEQIF
-879 KDKEC
+879 KD

>member
-1 MLKLKLYLILIQ
+1 M
-13 SFAYT
+13 
-18 LKINPKTLRYN
+18 
-29 SLNFSLK
+29 
-36 GFHARFIRICYPP
+36 
-49 PPQSAIKHRT
+49 
-59 PNNEEIELPTHITSN
+59 TSN
-74 LKKELRDYQKQAIYS
+74 LKNELRNYQKQAINN
-89 YLEKRQFNPTQKHF
+89 YLEKRQSNPFQKHF

-132 IFFVNSASILEK
+132 IFFVNSTSILEK

-158 FSENININ
+158 FSENITIN

-181 HNNAINIYFSTIQ
+181 QTSAINIYFSTIQ
-194 GLFSLFTR
+194 GLFSLFTK
-202 AKENAITLEDLKDQK
+202 AKENAISIEDLKDQK

-227 LNTETKKKLN
+227 LNTETKKKL
-237 DSEASEK
+237 SGAEASEK
-244 RNWESVVKLALE
+244 HSWESVVKLALE
-256 QNKDNLLLEFSATIP
+256 RNKDNLLLEFSAIIP
-271 NEKSVKE
+271 NEKSVKD
-278 KYENLKAFTYTLKEF
+278 KYENLKVITYTLKEF

-350 ESRKNQERFN
+350 DSKENQERFN
-360 TFLEN
+360 AFLEN
-365 LNPLDLEN
+365 LSPLDLEN

-381 FFKAAKSFFDEK
+381 FFKDAKNFFDK
-393 NYAPNL
+393 QHYTPNL
-399 VALLQNKFKESVQI
+399 AALLQTKFKKSVQI
-413 NTNNEKELEKG
+413 NTNNEKELEKS
-424 MLLLNSLEDRDNP
+424 MLLLNSLEDRQNP

-466 NQKDTIKDAQLIGR
+466 SQKDTTKDAQLIGR

-486 FSYNDFKPSCIEFY
+486 FSYNDLKPNQIEFY

-510 SALER
+510 SVLER
-515 LDYHAIYDSE
+515 LDYHAVYDSE
-525 FIAKLK
+525 FIAKLNN
-531 KELQELGLGFIEK
+531 ELQDLGLGFANEK
-544 EKEKTTIPLTPTKR
+544 QTIPLTPTKNL
-558 FKCYYASNTKDKK
+558 KCYYASNTKNKN
-571 KNLFNMDYSDPVEV
+571 KNLFNKDYTDPVKV
-585 KLKSLHVPLF
+585 KLQSLHVPLF

-608 ENKGDRTYYMTHA
+608 ENKGDKTYYIPHT

-657 GFIEQYISPLKTNF
+657 GFIERYISLLKTNF

-678 DNKTLLKLAVYVI
+678 DNEILLKLAVYII
-691 ENLKDTLLKEQNEPS
+691 ENLKDTLLKEQDKYD

-712 KEFETHNKSL
+712 KEFETHNRSL
-722 STSEWEKD
+722 SASELEKD
-730 VPPYEWLLFKDM
+730 IPLYEWLLFKDM
-742 RKLDSDLEREFLGF
+742 RKLDSDLERGFLDF
-756 INDHKELL
+756 INDHKEVLD
-764 NKKFKE
+764 KKFKE

-776 DHFTELKVFCNIEG
+776 DHFTELKVFCNIENS
-790 PFYAQGFEP
+790 PYYAQGFEP

-804 AQTHEDGFLGFT
+804 AQTHSDEFLGFT

-826 EPSNAWKKE
+826 EHSNAWKEE
-835 FLGML
+835 FLEML
-840 ENATLKSHN
+840 ENAALKSHN
-849 KKLHLKGLPFFT
+849 KKLDLKGLPFFT
-861 LHNREVND
+861 LKNREANSKF
-869 EFQTAFHQTF
+869 ETAFNQIF
-879 KDKEC
+879 EDQKC

>member
-1 MLKLKLYLILIQ
+1 MKNH
-13 SFAYT
+13 A
-18 LKINPKTLRYN
+18 
-29 SLNFSLK
+29 LNN
-36 GFHARFIRICYPP
+36 A
-49 PPQSAIKHRT
+49 
-59 PNNEEIELPTHITSN
+59 PNNKETDLPTHITSN
-74 LKKELRDYQKQAIYS
+74 LKKELRDYQKKAIDN
-89 YLEKRQFNPTQKHF
+89 YLEKRQSNPTQKHF

-132 IFFVNSASILEK
+132 IFFVNSTSILEK
-144 TKLNFIDSASSKYL
+144 TKLNFTDSASSKYL

-166 DENTEI
+166 DENIEI

-181 HNNAINIYFSTIQ
+181 HSNAINIYFSTIQ

-202 AKENAITLEDLKDQK
+202 AKENAISIEDLKDQK

-244 RNWESVVKLALE
+244 HNWESVVKLALE

-271 NEKSVKE
+271 NEKSVEE
-278 KYENLKAFTYTLKEF
+278 KYKNLKVATYTLKEF

-299 KNIYSLSYENKELE
+299 KNIYSLSYENKALE

-350 ESRKNQERFN
+350 DSKENQERFN
-360 TFLEN
+360 AFLEN
-365 LNPLDLEN
+365 LSPLDLEN
-373 FFNHSRNA
+373 FFHYSRNA
-381 FFKAAKSFFDEK
+381 FFKDAKNFFDK
-393 NYAPNL
+393 RNYTPNL
-399 VALLQNKFKESVQI
+399 VAFLQTKFKKSTQI

-466 NQKDTIKDAQLIGR
+466 SQKDTTKDAQLIGR

-486 FSYNDFKPSCIEFY
+486 FSYNDFKLGRIEFY

-515 LDYHAIYDSE
+515 LDYHAVYDSE
-525 FIAKLK
+525 FIAKLNN
-531 KELQELGLGFIEK
+531 ELQDLGLGFVNEK
-544 EKEKTTIPLTPTKR
+544 QTIPLTPTKR
-558 FKCYYASNTKDKK
+558 FKCYYASNKREKNN
-571 KNLFNMDYSDPVEV
+571 NLFNKDYSGPVEAT
-585 KLKSLHVPLF
+585 LKSLHVPLF
-595 AFGVREKKVDFKE
+595 GFIVREKKVDFKE
-608 ENKGDRTYYMTHA
+608 ENKGDKTYFKPHT
-621 LNKIPLNYFLKALN
+621 LDKIPINYFLKALN

-645 KAFKKHAFNNKV
+645 KAFKKHPFNNKV
-657 GFIEQYISPLKTNF
+657 GFIEQYISHLKTNF
-671 HKNQKFD
+671 HKDQKFD
-678 DNKTLLKLAVYVI
+678 DNKILLKLAVYII
-691 ENLKDTLLKEQNEPS
+691 ENLKDALLKEQDKYEVS
-706 VSALEL
+706 VLEL

-722 STSEWEKD
+722 SASELEKGI
-730 VPPYEWLLFKDM
+730 PFYEWLLFKDM
-742 RKLDSDLEREFLGF
+742 RKLDSDLERKFLVF
-756 INDHKELL
+756 INDHKEVLD
-764 NKKFKE
+764 KKFKE

-776 DHFTELKVFCNIEG
+776 DHFAELKVFCNIENS
-790 PFYAQGFEP
+790 PYYAQGFEP

-804 AQTHEDGFLGFT
+804 AQTHSDEFLGFT

-835 FLGML
+835 FLEML
-840 ENATLKSHN
+840 ENAALKSHN

-861 LHNREVND
+861 LHNNKAVND
-869 EFQTAFHQTF
+869 EFATAFNQIF
-879 KDKEC
+879 KDHKC

>member
-1 MLKLKLYLILIQ
+1 MQDLFTQGY
-13 SFAYT
+13 
-18 LKINPKTLRYN
+18 
-29 SLNFSLK
+29 
-36 GFHARFIRICYPP
+36 P
-49 PPQSAIKHRT
+49 PPQSAIKDRT
-59 PNNEEIELPTHITSN
+59 PNNAPNNGEIELPTHITSN
-74 LKKELRDYQKQAIYS
+74 LKNELRNYQKQAINN
-89 YLEKRQFNPTQKHF
+89 YLEKRQSNPFQKHF

-132 IFFVNSASILEK
+132 IFFVNSTSILEK
-144 TKLNFIDSASSKYL
+144 TKLNFTDSVSSKYL
-158 FSENININ
+158 FSENITIN

-181 HNNAINIYFSTIQ
+181 QASAINIYFSTIQ
-194 GLFSLFTR
+194 GLFSLFTK
-202 AKENAITLEDLKDQK
+202 AKENAISIEDLKDQK

-227 LNTETKKKLN
+227 LNTETKKKLS
-237 DSEASEK
+237 DAESSEK
-244 RNWESVVKLALE
+244 HNWESVVKLALE

-271 NEKSVKE
+271 NEKSVKD
-278 KYENLKAFTYTLKEF
+278 KYENLKVIAYTLKEF

-299 KNIYSLSYENKELE
+299 KNIYSLSYENKESE

-350 ESRKNQERFN
+350 DSKENQERFN
-360 TFLEN
+360 AFLEN
-365 LNPLDLEN
+365 LSPLDLEN
-373 FFNHSRNA
+373 FFNHSRND
-381 FFKAAKSFFDEK
+381 FFKDAKNFFDK
-393 NYAPNL
+393 QHYTPNL
-399 VALLQNKFKESVQI
+399 ATLLQTKFKKSVQI
-413 NTNNEKELEKG
+413 NTNNEKELEKS
-424 MLLLNSLEDRDNP
+424 MLLLNSLEDRQNP

-466 NQKDTIKDAQLIGR
+466 SQKDTTKDAQLIGR

-486 FSYNDFKPSCIEFY
+486 FSYNDLKPSSIEFY

-525 FIAKLK
+525 FIAKLNN
-531 KELQELGLGFIEK
+531 ELQDLGLGFVNEK
-544 EKEKTTIPLTPTKR
+544 QTIPLTPTKH
-558 FKCYYASNTKDKK
+558 FKCYYASNTKNKK
-571 KNLFNMDYSDPVEV
+571 KNLFNKDYTDHVKV
-585 KLKSLHVPLF
+585 KLQSLHVPLF

-608 ENKGDRTYYMTHA
+608 ENKSDKTYFKTYT
-621 LNKIPLNYFLKALN
+621 LDKIPINYFLKALN

-657 GFIEQYISPLKTNF
+657 GFIERYISPLKTNF

-678 DNKTLLKLAVYVI
+678 DNKNLLKLAVYII
-691 ENLKDTLLKEQNEPS
+691 ENLKDTLLKEQDKYD

-712 KEFETHNKSL
+712 KEFETHNRSL
-722 STSEWEKD
+722 IASEFEKD
-730 VPPYEWLLFKDM
+730 IPLYEWLLFKDM
-742 RKLDSDLEREFLGF
+742 RKLDSDLERDFLDF
-756 INDHKELL
+756 INDHKEVLD
-764 NKKFKE
+764 KKFKE

-776 DHFTELKVFCNIEG
+776 DHFTELKVFCNIENS
-790 PFYAQGFEP
+790 PYYAQGFEP

-804 AQTHEDGFLGFT
+804 AQTHSDEFLGFT

-826 EPSNAWKKE
+826 GHSNAWKEE
-835 FLGML
+835 FLEML
-840 ENATLKSHN
+840 ENAALKSHN
-849 KKLHLKGLPFFT
+849 KKLDLKGLPFFM
-861 LHNREVND
+861 LKNRVANS
-869 EFQTAFHQTF
+869 EFTTAFNQIF
-879 KDKEC
+879 KDQEC

>member
-1 MLKLKLYLILIQ
+1 
-13 SFAYT
+13 
-18 LKINPKTLRYN
+18 
-29 SLNFSLK
+29 
-36 GFHARFIRICYPP
+36 
-49 PPQSAIKHRT
+49 
-59 PNNEEIELPTHITSN
+59 
-74 LKKELRDYQKQAIYS
+74 
-89 YLEKRQFNPTQKHF
+89 

-132 IFFVNSASILEK
+132 IFFVNSTSILEK
-144 TKLNFIDSASSKYL
+144 TRLNFIDSVSSKYL

-181 HNNAINIYFSTIQ
+181 QASAINIYFSTIQ
-194 GLFSLFTR
+194 GLFSLFTK
-202 AKENAITLEDLKDQK
+202 AKENAISVEDLKDQK

-227 LNTETKKKLN
+227 LNTETKKKLS
-237 DSEASEK
+237 DAESSEK

-271 NEKSVKE
+271 NEKSVKD
-278 KYENLKAFTYTLKEF
+278 KYKNLKVITYTLKEF

-330 QHHNIENFK
+330 QHHNIGNFK

-350 ESRKNQERFN
+350 DSRENQERFN

-365 LNPLDLEN
+365 LSPLDLEN

-381 FFKAAKSFFDEK
+381 FFKDAKNFFDK
-393 NYAPNL
+393 QHYTPNL
-399 VALLQNKFKESVQI
+399 AALLQTKFKKSVQI
-413 NTNNEKELEKG
+413 NTNNEKELEKS
-424 MLLLNSLEDRDNP
+424 MLLLNSLEDRQNP

-466 NQKDTIKDAQLIGR
+466 SQKDTTKDAQLIGR

-486 FSYNDFKPSCIEFY
+486 FSYNDLKPSSIEFY
-500 QRKFDLFNPL
+500 QRKFDNPL
-510 SALER
+510 SVLER

-525 FIAKLK
+525 FIAKLNN
-531 KELQELGLGFIEK
+531 ELQDLGLGFVNEK
-544 EKEKTTIPLTPTKR
+544 QLTIPLTPTKR
-558 FKCYYASNTKDKK
+558 FKCYYASNKREKNN
-571 KNLFNMDYSDPVEV
+571 NLFNKDYSDPVEAT
-585 KLKSLHVPLF
+585 LKSLHAPLF
-595 AFGVREKKVDFKE
+595 AFNVREKKVDFKE
-608 ENKGDRTYYMTHA
+608 ESKGDTTYYIPHT
-621 LNKIPLNYFLKALN
+621 LGKIPINYFLKALN

-657 GFIEQYISPLKTNF
+657 EFIKQYISPLKTNF

-678 DNKTLLKLAVYVI
+678 NNEILLKLAVYII
-691 ENLKDTLLKEQNEPS
+691 ENLKDTLLKEQDKYE

-722 STSEWEKD
+722 SASEWEKD
-730 VPPYEWLLFKDM
+730 IPFYEWLLFKDM

-756 INDHKELL
+756 INDNKEVLD
-764 NKKFKE
+764 KKFKE

-776 DHFTELKVFCNIEG
+776 DHFAELKVFCNIEG
-790 PFYAQGFEP
+790 PYYAQGFEP

-804 AQTHEDGFLGFT
+804 AQTHEDEFLGFT

-826 EPSNAWKKE
+826 EPSNAWKEE
-835 FLGML
+835 FLEML

-861 LHNREVND
+861 FTNNNRTLNA
-869 EFQTAFHQTF
+869 EFVEAFHQTF

>member
-1 MLKLKLYLILIQ
+1 
-13 SFAYT
+13 
-18 LKINPKTLRYN
+18 
-29 SLNFSLK
+29 
-36 GFHARFIRICYPP
+36 
-49 PPQSAIKHRT
+49 
-59 PNNEEIELPTHITSN
+59 
-74 LKKELRDYQKQAIYS
+74 
-89 YLEKRQFNPTQKHF
+89 

-144 TKLNFIDSASSKYL
+144 TKLNFTDSVSSKYL

-166 DENTEI
+166 DENIEI

-194 GLFSLFTR
+194 GLFSLFTK

-227 LNTETKKKLN
+227 LNTETKKKL
-237 DSEASEK
+237 SGAESSEK

-271 NEKSVKE
+271 NEKSVKD
-278 KYENLKAFTYTLKEF
+278 KYENLKVITYTLKEF

-299 KNIYSLSYENKELE
+299 KNIYSLSYENKDLE

-350 ESRKNQERFN
+350 ESKKNQERFN

-365 LNPLDLEN
+365 LSPLDLEN
-373 FFNHSRNA
+373 FFHYSRNA
-381 FFKAAKSFFDEK
+381 FFKAAKSFFDEQ
-393 NYAPNL
+393 NYTANL
-399 VALLQNKFKESVQI
+399 VAFLQTKFKKSTQI

-486 FSYNDFKPSCIEFY
+486 FSYNDFKPSRIEFY
-500 QRKFDLFNPL
+500 QRKFDFSNPL

-531 KELQELGLGFIEK
+531 KELQDLGLGLI

-558 FKCYYASNTKDKK
+558 FKCYYASNTKDKN
-571 KNLFNMDYSDPVEV
+571 KNLFNKDYSDPVEAT
-585 KLKSLHVPLF
+585 LQSLHVPLF
-595 AFGVREKKVDFKE
+595 GFIVREKKVDFKE
-608 ENKGDRTYYMTHA
+608 DNQGDTTYYIPHT
-621 LNKIPLNYFLKALN
+621 LDKIPINYFLKALN

-657 GFIEQYISPLKTNF
+657 EFIERYVSSLKTNF

-678 DNKTLLKLAVYVI
+678 DNKILLKLAVYII
-691 ENLKDTLLKEQNEPS
+691 ENLKDTLLKEQDKYN

-722 STSEWEKD
+722 STSELEKD
-730 VPPYEWLLFKDM
+730 IPFYEWLLFKDM
-742 RKLDSDLEREFLGF
+742 RKLDSKLEREFLDF
-756 INDHKELL
+756 INKNKEVLD
-764 NKKFKE
+764 KKFKE

-776 DHFTELKVFCNIEG
+776 DHFAELKIFCDIEG

-804 AQTHEDGFLGFT
+804 AQMHEDEFLGFT

-835 FLGML
+835 FLEML

-861 LHNREVND
+861 LHNNHNNKAVND
-869 EFQTAFHQTF
+869 EFATAFHQTF
-879 KDKEC
+879 KDHKC

>member
-1 MLKLKLYLILIQ
+1 M
-13 SFAYT
+13 
-18 LKINPKTLRYN
+18 
-29 SLNFSLK
+29 
-36 GFHARFIRICYPP
+36 
-49 PPQSAIKHRT
+49 
-59 PNNEEIELPTHITSN
+59 ELPTHITSN
-74 LKKELRDYQKQAIYS
+74 LKKELRDYQKKAINN
-89 YLEKRQFNPTQKHF
+89 YLEKRQSNPTQKHF

-132 IFFVNSASILEK
+132 IFFVNSTSILEK
-144 TKLNFIDSASSKYL
+144 TKLNFTDSVSSKYL
-158 FSENININ
+158 FSETIHIN

-172 KSINNLNES
+172 KSINNLSES
-181 HNNAINIYFSTIQ
+181 HENTINIYFSTIQ
-194 GLFSLFTR
+194 GLFSLFTK

-271 NEKSVKE
+271 NEKSVKD
-278 KYENLKAFTYTLKEF
+278 KYENLKVITYTLKEF

-350 ESRKNQERFN
+350 DSKENQECFN
-360 TFLEN
+360 AFLDN
-365 LNPLDLEN
+365 LSPSDLEN
-373 FFNHSRNA
+373 FFNDSRNA
-381 FFKAAKSFFDEK
+381 FFKAAKNFFDEK
-393 NYAPNL
+393 NYTANL
-399 VALLQNKFKESVQI
+399 VAFLQTKFKKSTQI

-466 NQKDTIKDAQLIGR
+466 SQKDTTKDAQLIGR

-486 FSYNDFKPSCIEFY
+486 FSYNDFKPSRIEFY
-500 QRKFDLFNPL
+500 QRKFDLNNPL

-515 LDYHAIYDSE
+515 LDYHAVYDSE

-531 KELQELGLGFIEK
+531 KELQDLGLGLI

-558 FKCYYASNTKDKK
+558 FKCYYVSNTKDKN
-571 KNLFNMDYSDPVEV
+571 KNLFNKDYSGPVEA

-595 AFGVREKKVDFKE
+595 AFSVREKKVDFKE
-608 ENKGDRTYYMTHA
+608 ENKGDKTFYLPHT
-621 LNKIPLNYFLKALN
+621 LDKIPINYFLKALN

-645 KAFKKHAFNNKV
+645 KAFTKHAFNNKV
-657 GFIEQYISPLKTNF
+657 GFIERYISHLKTNF

-678 DNKTLLKLAVYVI
+678 DNKILLKLAVYII
-691 ENLKDTLLKEQNEPS
+691 ENLKDTLLKEQDKYE

-722 STSEWEKD
+722 SASEFEKGI
-730 VPPYEWLLFKDM
+730 PFYEWLLFKDM
-742 RKLDSDLEREFLGF
+742 RKLDSNLEREFLNF
-756 INDHKELL
+756 INDNKEILD
-764 NKKFKE
+764 KKFKE

-776 DHFTELKVFCNIEG
+776 DHFAELKVFCNIEDS
-790 PFYAQGFEP
+790 PYYAQGFEP

-804 AQTHEDGFLGFT
+804 AQTHSDEFLGFT

-835 FLGML
+835 FLEML
-840 ENATLKSHN
+840 ENAALKSHN

-861 LHNREVND
+861 LHNLHNNKVVND
-869 EFQTAFHQTF
+869 EFTTAFDQTF

>member
-1 MLKLKLYLILIQ
+1 M
-13 SFAYT
+13 
-18 LKINPKTLRYN
+18 
-29 SLNFSLK
+29 
-36 GFHARFIRICYPP
+36 
-49 PPQSAIKHRT
+49 
-59 PNNEEIELPTHITSN
+59 TSN
-74 LKKELRDYQKQAIYS
+74 LKNELRNYQKQAINN
-89 YLEKRQFNPTQKHF
+89 YLEKRQSNPFQKHF

-132 IFFVNSASILEK
+132 IFFVNSTSILEK
-144 TKLNFIDSASSKYL
+144 TKLNFTDSVSSKYL
-158 FSENININ
+158 FSENITIN

-181 HNNAINIYFSTIQ
+181 QASAINIYFSTIQ
-194 GLFSLFTR
+194 GLFSLFTK
-202 AKENAITLEDLKDQK
+202 AKENAISIEDLKDQK

-227 LNTETKKKLN
+227 LNTETKKKLSDTESN
-237 DSEASEK
+237 EK
-244 RNWESVVKLALE
+244 HNWESVVKLALE

-271 NEKSVKE
+271 NEKSVKD
-278 KYENLKAFTYTLKEF
+278 KYENLKVITYTLKEF

-350 ESRKNQERFN
+350 DSKENQERFN
-360 TFLEN
+360 AFLEN
-365 LNPLDLEN
+365 LSPLDLEN

-381 FFKAAKSFFDEK
+381 FFKDAKNFFDK
-393 NYAPNL
+393 QKYTPNL
-399 VALLQNKFKESVQI
+399 AALLQTKFKKSVQI

-424 MLLLNSLEDRDNP
+424 MLLLNSLEDRQNP

-466 NQKDTIKDAQLIGR
+466 SQKDTTKDAQLIGR

-486 FSYNDFKPSCIEFY
+486 FSHNDLKPNQIELY

-531 KELQELGLGFIEK
+531 KELQDSGLEFANEK
-544 EKEKTTIPLTPTKR
+544 QTIPLTPTKR
-558 FKCYYASNTKDKK
+558 FKCYYASNTKNKN
-571 KNLFNMDYSDPVEV
+571 KNLFNKDYTDPVKV
-585 KLKSLHVPLF
+585 KLQSLHVPLF
-595 AFGVREKKVDFKE
+595 AFGVHEKKVDFKE
-608 ENKGDRTYYMTHA
+608 ENKGDTTYYIPHT
-621 LNKIPLNYFLKALN
+621 LNKIPINYFLKALN

-657 GFIEQYISPLKTNF
+657 EFIERYISQLETNF

-678 DNKTLLKLAVYVI
+678 NNKNLLKLAVYII
-691 ENLKDTLLKEQNEPS
+691 ENLKDTLLKEQDKYD

-712 KEFETHNKSL
+712 KEFETHNRSL
-722 STSEWEKD
+722 SASEFEKD
-730 VPPYEWLLFKDM
+730 IPFYEWLLFKDM
-742 RKLDSDLEREFLGF
+742 RKLDSDLERKFLVF
-756 INDHKELL
+756 INDHKEVLD
-764 NKKFKE
+764 KKFKE

-776 DHFTELKVFCNIEG
+776 DHFTELKVFCNIENS
-790 PFYAQGFEP
+790 PYYAQGFEP

-804 AQTHEDGFLGFT
+804 AQTHSDEFLGFT
-816 CYMEAKGEHL
+816 CYVEAKGEHL
-826 EPSNAWKKE
+826 KHSNAWKEE
-835 FLGML
+835 FLEML

-849 KKLHLKGLPFFT
+849 KKLNLKGLPFFT
-861 LHNREVND
+861 LKNSIANS
-869 EFQTAFHQTF
+869 EFETAFNQIF
-879 KDKEC
+879 KDQKC

>member
-1 MLKLKLYLILIQ
+1 M
-13 SFAYT
+13 
-18 LKINPKTLRYN
+18 
-29 SLNFSLK
+29 
-36 GFHARFIRICYPP
+36 
-49 PPQSAIKHRT
+49 
-59 PNNEEIELPTHITSN
+59 PNNAPNNGEIELPTHITSN
-74 LKKELRDYQKQAIYS
+74 LKKELRNYQKQAIHN
-89 YLEKRQFNPTQKHF
+89 YLEKRQSNPFQKHF

-132 IFFVNSASILEK
+132 IFFVNSTSILEK
-144 TKLNFIDSASSKYL
+144 TKLNFTDSASSKYL

-181 HNNAINIYFSTIQ
+181 QTSAINIYFSTIQ
-194 GLFSLFTR
+194 GLFSLFTK
-202 AKENAITLEDLKDQK
+202 AKENAISIEDLKDQK

-227 LNTETKKKLN
+227 LNTETKKKLSDAESN
-237 DSEASEK
+237 EK
-244 RNWESVVKLALE
+244 HNWESVVKLALE

-271 NEKSVKE
+271 KEKSVKE
-278 KYENLKAFTYTLKEF
+278 KYENLKVIDYTLKQF

-350 ESRKNQERFN
+350 DSKENQERFN

-365 LNPLDLEN
+365 LSPLDLEN
-373 FFNHSRNA
+373 FFHYSRNA
-381 FFKAAKSFFDEK
+381 FFKNAKNFFDK
-393 NYAPNL
+393 QHYTPNL
-399 VALLQNKFKESVQI
+399 TAFLQTKFKKSTQI

-466 NQKDTIKDAQLIGR
+466 SQKDTIKDAQLIGR

-486 FSYNDFKPSCIEFY
+486 FSYNDFKPSRIEFY

-525 FIAKLK
+525 FIAQLK
-531 KELQELGLGFIEK
+531 KELQDLGLGFANEK
-544 EKEKTTIPLTPTKR
+544 QTIPLTPTKR
-558 FKCYYASNTKDKK
+558 FKCYYVSNTKDKN
-571 KNLFNMDYSDPVEV
+571 KNLFNKDYTGPVEA
-585 KLKSLHVPLF
+585 KLQSLHVPLF

-608 ENKGDRTYYMTHA
+608 ENKGDRTYYIPHT

-635 LKNLDFKTLK
+635 VKNLDFKTLK

-657 GFIEQYISPLKTNF
+657 EFIERYISQLKTNF
-671 HKNQKFD
+671 HKKQKFD
-678 DNKTLLKLAVYVI
+678 DNETLLKLAVYII
-691 ENLKDTLLKEQNEPS
+691 ENLKDTLLKEQDKYD

-712 KEFETHNKSL
+712 KEFETHNRSL
-722 STSEWEKD
+722 SASEFEKD
-730 VPPYEWLLFKDM
+730 IPLYEWLLFKDM
-742 RKLDSDLEREFLGF
+742 RKLDSDLERDFLVF
-756 INDHKELL
+756 INDHKEVLD
-764 NKKFKE
+764 KEFKE

-776 DHFTELKVFCNIEG
+776 DRFTELKVFCNIENS
-790 PFYAQGFEP
+790 PYYAQGFEP

-804 AQTHEDGFLGFT
+804 AQTHSDEFLGFT

-826 EPSNAWKKE
+826 EHSNAWKEE
-835 FLGML
+835 FLEML
-840 ENATLKSHN
+840 ENAALKSHN

-861 LHNREVND
+861 LHNNKAVND
-869 EFQTAFHQTF
+869 EFKTAFNQIF
-879 KDKEC
+879 KDHKC

>member
-1 MLKLKLYLILIQ
+1 MILIQ
-13 SFAYT
+13 LFAYT
-18 LKINPKTLRYN
+18 LKINLKTLRYN
-29 SLNFSLK
+29 FLTFSLRD
-36 GFHARFIRICYPP
+36 FMQDLSIQSYPP
-49 PPQSAIKHRT
+49 PPQSAIKNHALNNA
-59 PNNEEIELPTHITSN
+59 PNNKEIELPTHITSN
-74 LKKELRDYQKQAIYS
+74 LKKELRDYQKQAIYN
-89 YLEKRQFNPTQKHF
+89 YLEKRQSHPTQKHF

-121 LECYKQGYQNF
+121 LECCKQGYQNF
-132 IFFVNSASILEK
+132 IFFVNSTSILEK
-144 TKLNFIDSASSKYL
+144 TKLNFTDSASSKYL

-181 HNNAINIYFSTIQ
+181 QASAINIYFSTIQ
-194 GLFSLFTR
+194 GLFSLFTK
-202 AKENAITLEDLKDQK
+202 AKENAISIEDLKDQK

-271 NEKSVKE
+271 KEKSVEE
-278 KYENLKAFTYTLKEF
+278 KYKNLKVATYTLKEF

-350 ESRKNQERFN
+350 DSKENQERFN
-360 TFLEN
+360 AFLEN
-365 LNPLDLEN
+365 LSPLDLEN
-373 FFNHSRNA
+373 FFHYSRNA
-381 FFKAAKSFFDEK
+381 FFKAAKNFFDER
-393 NYAPNL
+393 NYTANL
-399 VALLQNKFKESVQI
+399 VAFLQTKFKKSTQI
-413 NTNNEKELEKG
+413 NTNNEKELENH

-466 NQKDTIKDAQLIGR
+466 SQKDTTKDAQLIGR

-486 FSYNDFKPSCIEFY
+486 FSYNDFKPSRIEFY
-500 QRKFDLFNPL
+500 QRKFDFSNPL
-510 SALER
+510 SVLER

-531 KELQELGLGFIEK
+531 KELQDLGLGFI

-558 FKCYYASNTKDKK
+558 FKCYYASNTKDKS
-571 KNLFNMDYSDPVEV
+571 KNLFNKDYSDPVEAT
-585 KLKSLHVPLF
+585 LQSLHVPLF
-595 AFGVREKKVDFKE
+595 AFDVREKKVDFKE
-608 ENKGDRTYYMTHA
+608 ENKGDRTYYIPHT
-621 LNKIPLNYFLKALN
+621 LDKIPINYFLKALN

-657 GFIEQYISPLKTNF
+657 GFIERYVSSLKTNF

-678 DNKTLLKLAVYVI
+678 DNKILLQLAVYII
-691 ENLKDTLLKEQNEPS
+691 ENLKDTLLKEQDKYE

-722 STSEWEKD
+722 SASEWEKNI
-730 VPPYEWLLFKDM
+730 PFYEWLLFKDM

-756 INDHKELL
+756 INDHKEILD
-764 NKKFKE
+764 KKFKE

-776 DHFTELKVFCNIEG
+776 DHFAELKVFCNIEDS
-790 PFYAQGFEP
+790 PYYAQGFEP

-804 AQTHEDGFLGFT
+804 AQTHSDEFLGFT

-826 EPSNAWKKE
+826 ESSNAWKKE
-835 FLGML
+835 FLEML

-861 LHNREVND
+861 FTNNNRTLNA
-869 EFQTAFHQTF
+869 EFVEAFHQTF

>member
-1 MLKLKLYLILIQ
+1 MKDH
-13 SFAYT
+13 A
-18 LKINPKTLRYN
+18 
-29 SLNFSLK
+29 LNN
-36 GFHARFIRICYPP
+36 A
-49 PPQSAIKHRT
+49 
-59 PNNEEIELPTHITSN
+59 PNDKEIELPTHITSN
-74 LKKELRDYQKQAIYS
+74 LKKELRDYQKKAIYN
-89 YLEKRQFNPTQKHF
+89 YLEKRQSHPTQKHF

-132 IFFVNSASILEK
+132 IFFANSTSILEK
-144 TKLNFIDSASSKYL
+144 TRLNFTDSVSSKYL

-194 GLFSLFTR
+194 GLFSLFTK
-202 AKENAITLEDLKDQK
+202 AKENAISIEDLKDQK

-271 NEKSVKE
+271 KEKSVKD
-278 KYENLKAFTYTLKEF
+278 KYENLKVVTYTLKKF

-350 ESRKNQERFN
+350 DSKENQERFN
-360 TFLEN
+360 AFLEN
-365 LNPLDLEN
+365 LSPLDLEN
-373 FFNHSRNA
+373 FFHYSRNA
-381 FFKAAKSFFDEK
+381 FFKDAKNFFDK
-393 NYAPNL
+393 QNYTANL
-399 VALLQNKFKESVQI
+399 VAFLQTKFKKSTQI

-466 NQKDTIKDAQLIGR
+466 SQKDTTKDAQLIGR

-486 FSYNDFKPSCIEFY
+486 FSYNDFKPSRIEFY
-500 QRKFDLFNPL
+500 QRKFDFSNPL

-525 FIAKLK
+525 FIAQLNKG
-531 KELQELGLGFIEK
+531 LQDLGLGFVNEK
-544 EKEKTTIPLTPTKR
+544 QTIPLTPTKR
-558 FKCYYASNTKDKK
+558 FKCYYASNTKDKN
-571 KNLFNMDYSDPVEV
+571 KNLFNKDYSDPVEAT
-585 KLKSLHVPLF
+585 LKSLHAPLF

-608 ENKGDRTYYMTHA
+608 ENKGDTTYYIPHT
-621 LNKIPLNYFLKALN
+621 LDKIPINYFLKALN

-657 GFIEQYISPLKTNF
+657 EFIERYVSSLKTNF
-671 HKNQKFD
+671 HKSQKFD
-678 DNKTLLKLAVYVI
+678 NNEILLKLAVYII
-691 ENLKDTLLKEQNEPS
+691 ENLKDTLLKEQDKYE

-722 STSEWEKD
+722 SASELEKD
-730 VPPYEWLLFKDM
+730 IPFYEWLLFKDM
-742 RKLDSDLEREFLGF
+742 RKLDSDLEREFLVF
-756 INDHKELL
+756 INDHKEILD
-764 NKKFKE
+764 KKFKE

-776 DHFTELKVFCNIEG
+776 DHFAELKVFCNIENS

-804 AQTHEDGFLGFT
+804 AQTHSDEFLGFT

-835 FLGML
+835 FLEML
-840 ENATLKSHN
+840 ENAALKSHN

-861 LHNREVND
+861 LKNSVVNGD
-869 EFQTAFHQTF
+869 FRTAFDQIF
-879 KDKEC
+879 KD

>member
-1 MLKLKLYLILIQ
+1 M
-13 SFAYT
+13 FAST
-18 LKINPKTLRYN
+18 SKVNLKTLRYN
-29 SLNFSLK
+29 SFNFSLK
-36 GFHARFIRICYPP
+36 GFHARFIHSKLPPP
-49 PPQSAIKHRT
+49 PPQSAIKDHA
-59 PNNEEIELPTHITSN
+59 PNNAPNNKEIDLPTHITSN

-89 YLEKRQFNPTQKHF
+89 YLEKRQSNPTQKHF

-115 VMAGLI
+115 VMAALI
-121 LECYKQGYQNF
+121 LECCKQGYQNF
-132 IFFVNSASILEK
+132 IFFVNSTSILEK
-144 TKLNFIDSASSKYL
+144 TKLNFTDSVSSKYL

-194 GLFSLFTR
+194 GLFSLFTK

-256 QNKDNLLLEFSATIP
+256 QNEDNLLLEFSATIP
-271 NEKSVKE
+271 KEKSVEE
-278 KYENLKAFTYTLKEF
+278 KYKNLKVATYTLKEF

-350 ESRKNQERFN
+350 DSKENQERFN
-360 TFLEN
+360 AFLEN
-365 LNPLDLEN
+365 LSPLDLEN
-373 FFNHSRNA
+373 FFHYSRNA
-381 FFKAAKSFFDEK
+381 FFKAAKNFFDK
-393 NYAPNL
+393 RNYTPNL
-399 VALLQNKFKESVQI
+399 TAFLQTKFKKSTQI
-413 NTNNEKELEKG
+413 NTNNEKELEKS

-466 NQKDTIKDAQLIGR
+466 SQKDTIKDAQLIGR

-486 FSYNDFKPSCIEFY
+486 FSYNDFKPSRIEFY
-500 QRKFDLFNPL
+500 QRKFDLSNPL

-515 LDYHAIYDSE
+515 LDYHAVYDSE

-531 KELQELGLGFIEK
+531 EELRELGLGFI

-571 KNLFNMDYSDPVEV
+571 KNLFSMDYSDPVEAT
-585 KLKSLHVPLF
+585 LKSLHVPLF
-595 AFGVREKKVDFKE
+595 GFIVREKKVDFKE
-608 ENKGDRTYYMTHA
+608 ENKGDTTYYIPHT
-621 LNKIPLNYFLKALN
+621 LDKIPINYFLKALN

-657 GFIEQYISPLKTNF
+657 EFIEQYISSLKTNF

-678 DNKTLLKLAVYVI
+678 NNEILLKLAVYII
-691 ENLKDTLLKEQNEPS
+691 ENLKDTLLKEQDKYE

-722 STSEWEKD
+722 SASELEKGI
-730 VPPYEWLLFKDM
+730 PFYEWLLFKDM
-742 RKLDSDLEREFLGF
+742 RKLDSKLEREFLGF
-756 INDHKELL
+756 INKNKEVLD
-764 NKKFKE
+764 KKFKE

-776 DHFTELKVFCNIEG
+776 DHFAELKIFCDIEG

-804 AQTHEDGFLGFT
+804 AQTHEDEFLGFT

-835 FLGML
+835 FLEML

-861 LHNREVND
+861 LHNSVVNGD
-869 EFQTAFHQTF
+869 FQTAFDQTF
-879 KDKEC
+879 KGKEC

>member
-1 MLKLKLYLILIQ
+1 
-13 SFAYT
+13 
-18 LKINPKTLRYN
+18 
-29 SLNFSLK
+29 
-36 GFHARFIRICYPP
+36 
-49 PPQSAIKHRT
+49 
-59 PNNEEIELPTHITSN
+59 
-74 LKKELRDYQKQAIYS
+74 
-89 YLEKRQFNPTQKHF
+89 

-115 VMAGLI
+115 VMAALI

-132 IFFVNSASILEK
+132 IFFVNSTSILEK
-144 TKLNFIDSASSKYL
+144 TKLNFTDSTSSKYL

-194 GLFSLFTR
+194 GLFSLFTK

-271 NEKSVKE
+271 NEKSVEE
-278 KYENLKAFTYTLKEF
+278 KYENLKVVTYTLKEF

-350 ESRKNQERFN
+350 EGKKNQERFN
-360 TFLEN
+360 AFLEN
-365 LNPLDLEN
+365 LSPLDLEN
-373 FFNHSRNA
+373 FFHYSRNA
-381 FFKAAKSFFDEK
+381 FFKAAKNFFDER
-393 NYAPNL
+393 NYTPNL
-399 VALLQNKFKESVQI
+399 VAFLQTKFKKSTQI

-486 FSYNDFKPSCIEFY
+486 FSYNDFKPSRIEFY
-500 QRKFDLFNPL
+500 QRKFDLSNPL
-510 SALER
+510 SSLER
-515 LDYHAIYDSE
+515 LDYHAVYDSE
-525 FIAKLK
+525 FIAKLNN
-531 KELQELGLGFIEK
+531 ELQDLGLGFVNEK
-544 EKEKTTIPLTPTKR
+544 QTIPLTPTKR
-558 FKCYYASNTKDKK
+558 FKCYYASNTKNKN
-571 KNLFNMDYSDPVEV
+571 KNLFNKDYTDHVIV
-585 KLKSLHVPLF
+585 KLQSLHVPLF

-608 ENKGDRTYYMTHA
+608 ENKGDTTYYIPHA
-621 LNKIPLNYFLKALN
+621 LDKIPLNYFLKALN

-671 HKNQKFD
+671 HKDQKFD
-678 DNKTLLKLAVYVI
+678 DNKNLLKLAVYII
-691 ENLKDTLLKEQNEPS
+691 ENLKDTLLKEQDKYE

-722 STSEWEKD
+722 SASEWEKD
-730 VPPYEWLLFKDM
+730 IPFYEWLLFKDM
-742 RKLDSDLEREFLGF
+742 RKLDSDLEREFLVF
-756 INDHKELL
+756 INDNKEVLD
-764 NKKFKE
+764 KKFKE

-776 DHFTELKVFCNIEG
+776 DHFTELKVFCNIENS
-790 PFYAQGFEP
+790 PYYAQGFEP

-804 AQTHEDGFLGFT
+804 AQTHSDEFLGFT
-816 CYMEAKGEHL
+816 CYVEAKGEHL
-826 EPSNAWKKE
+826 KPSNAWKEE
-835 FLGML
+835 FLEML
-840 ENATLKSHN
+840 ENAALKSHN
-849 KKLHLKGLPFFT
+849 KKLNLKGLPFFT
-861 LHNREVND
+861 LKNIHNNKVVNS
-869 EFQTAFHQTF
+869 EFATAFNQIF
-879 KDKEC
+879 EDQKC

>member
-1 MLKLKLYLILIQ
+1 Q
-13 SFAYT
+13 ST
-18 LKINPKTLRYN
+18 IKD
-29 SLNFSLK
+29 
-36 GFHARFIRICYPP
+36 HAPNNAP
-49 PPQSAIKHRT
+49 NT
-59 PNNEEIELPTHITSN
+59 PNNGEIELPTHITSN
-74 LKKELRDYQKQAIYS
+74 LKNELRNYQKQAIHN
-89 YLEKRQFNPTQKHF
+89 YLEKRQSNPFQKHF

-121 LECYKQGYQNF
+121 LECCKQGYQNF
-132 IFFVNSASILEK
+132 IFFVNSTSILEK
-144 TKLNFIDSASSKYL
+144 TKLNFTDSVSSKYL

-181 HNNAINIYFSTIQ
+181 QASAINIYFSTIQ
-194 GLFSLFTR
+194 GLFSLFTK
-202 AKENAITLEDLKDQK
+202 AKENAISIEDLKDQK

-237 DSEASEK
+237 DSESSEK
-244 RNWESVVKLALE
+244 HNWESVVKLALE

-271 NEKSVKE
+271 NEKSVE
-278 KYENLKAFTYTLKEF
+278 DKYKNLKVITYTLKEF

-313 TRFLGACVSSLY
+313 TRFLGACVSSLC

-330 QHHNIENFK
+330 QHYNIENFK

-350 ESRKNQERFN
+350 DSKDNQERFN
-360 TFLEN
+360 AFLEK
-365 LNPLDLEN
+365 LSPLDLEN

-381 FFKAAKSFFDEK
+381 FFKDAKNFFDK
-393 NYAPNL
+393 QNYTPNL
-399 VALLQNKFKESVQI
+399 AALLQTKFKKSVQI
-413 NTNNEKELEKG
+413 NTNNEKELEKS
-424 MLLLNSLEDRDNP
+424 MLLLNSLEDRQNP

-466 NQKDTIKDAQLIGR
+466 SQKDTTKDAQLIGR

-486 FSYNDFKPSCIEFY
+486 FSYNDLKPSSIEFY

-525 FIAKLK
+525 FIAQLNN
-531 KELQELGLGFIEK
+531 ELQDLGLGFVNEK
-544 EKEKTTIPLTPTKR
+544 QTIPLTPTKNL
-558 FKCYYASNTKDKK
+558 KCYYASNTKNKN
-571 KNLFNMDYSDPVEV
+571 KNLFNKDYTDPVGV
-585 KLKSLHVPLF
+585 KLQSLHVPLF

-608 ENKGDRTYYMTHA
+608 ENKGDKTYYIPHT
-621 LNKIPLNYFLKALN
+621 LDKIPLNYFLKALN

-657 GFIEQYISPLKTNF
+657 EFIERYISQLKTNF

-678 DNKTLLKLAVYVI
+678 DNKNLLKLAVYII
-691 ENLKDTLLKEQNEPS
+691 ENLKDTLLKEQDKYD

-712 KEFETHNKSL
+712 KEFETHNRSL
-722 STSEWEKD
+722 SASELEKD
-730 VPPYEWLLFKDM
+730 IPSYEWLLFKDM
-742 RKLDSDLEREFLGF
+742 RKLDSDLERDFLDF
-756 INDHKELL
+756 INKNKEVLD
-764 NKKFKE
+764 KKFKE

-776 DHFTELKVFCNIEG
+776 DHFTELKVFCNIENS
-790 PFYAQGFEP
+790 PYYAQGFEP

-804 AQTHEDGFLGFT
+804 AQTHSDEFLGFT

-826 EPSNAWKKE
+826 EHSNAWKEE
-835 FLGML
+835 FLEML

-849 KKLHLKGLPFFT
+849 KKLDLKGLPFFT
-861 LHNREVND
+861 LHNKALNS
-869 EFQTAFHQTF
+869 EFKTAFNQIF
-879 KDKEC
+879 KDQKC

>member
-1 MLKLKLYLILIQ
+1 M
-13 SFAYT
+13 
-18 LKINPKTLRYN
+18 
-29 SLNFSLK
+29 
-36 GFHARFIRICYPP
+36 
-49 PPQSAIKHRT
+49 
-59 PNNEEIELPTHITSN
+59 ELPTHITNN
-74 LKKELRDYQKQAIYS
+74 LKKELRDYQKQAIHH
-89 YLEKRQFNPTQKHF
+89 YLEKRQSHPTQKHF

-121 LECYKQGYQNF
+121 LECYKQGYKNF
-132 IFFVNSASILEK
+132 IFFVNSTSILEK
-144 TKLNFIDSASSKYL
+144 TKLNFTDSASSKYL
-158 FSENININ
+158 FSETIHIN

-172 KSINNLNES
+172 KSINNLSES
-181 HNNAINIYFSTIQ
+181 HENAINIYFSTIQ
-194 GLFSLFTR
+194 GLFSLFTK

-227 LNTETKKKLN
+227 LNTETKKKL
-237 DSEASEK
+237 SGAEFSEK

-271 NEKSVKE
+271 NEKSVKD
-278 KYENLKAFTYTLKEF
+278 KYENLKVITYTLKEF

-350 ESRKNQERFN
+350 DSKENQERFN
-360 TFLEN
+360 AFLDN
-365 LNPLDLEN
+365 LSPLDLEN
-373 FFNHSRNA
+373 FFNDSRNA
-381 FFKAAKSFFDEK
+381 FFKDAKNFFDK
-393 NYAPNL
+393 QKYTPNL
-399 VALLQNKFKESVQI
+399 AAFLQTKFKKSTQI

-437 KRVIFSVDKLNEGW
+437 KRVVFSVDKLNEGW

-466 NQKDTIKDAQLIGR
+466 SQKDTTKEAQLIGR

-486 FSYNDFKPSCIEFY
+486 FSFNDFKPNRIEFY
-500 QRKFDLFNPL
+500 QRKFDFSNPL

-525 FIAKLK
+525 FIAQLKNDLK
-531 KELQELGLGFIEK
+531 KIGLGFVNENK
-544 EKEKTTIPLTPTKR
+544 EKQTIPLTPTKH
-558 FKCYYASNTKDKK
+558 FKCYYASNTKDKN
-571 KNLFNMDYSDPVEV
+571 KNLFNKDYTDPVGV
-585 KLKSLHVPLF
+585 KLQSLHVPLF
-595 AFGVREKKVDFKE
+595 GFIVHEKKVDFKE
-608 ENKGDRTYYMTHA
+608 EYKGDKTFYLPHA
-621 LNKIPLNYFLKALN
+621 LDKIPLNYFLKALN

-657 GFIEQYISPLKTNF
+657 EFIKEYISPLKTNF

-678 DNKTLLKLAVYVI
+678 DNKTLLKLAVYII
-691 ENLKDTLLKEQNEPS
+691 ENLKDTLLKEQDKYS
-706 VSALEL
+706 VSELEL

-722 STSEWEKD
+722 SASEWEKD
-730 VPPYEWLLFKDM
+730 IPSYEWLLFKDM
-742 RKLDSDLEREFLGF
+742 RKLDSDLERAFLNF
-756 INDHKELL
+756 INNHKEVL

-776 DHFTELKVFCNIEG
+776 DHFTELKVFCAIKDS
-790 PFYAQGFEP
+790 PYYAQGFEP

-804 AQTHEDGFLGFT
+804 AQTHEDEFLGFT

-835 FLGML
+835 FLEML

-861 LHNREVND
+861 LHNNKAVNG
-869 EFQTAFHQTF
+869 EFATAFDQIF
-879 KDKEC
+879 KD

>member
-1 MLKLKLYLILIQ
+1 
-13 SFAYT
+13 
-18 LKINPKTLRYN
+18 
-29 SLNFSLK
+29 
-36 GFHARFIRICYPP
+36 
-49 PPQSAIKHRT
+49 
-59 PNNEEIELPTHITSN
+59 
-74 LKKELRDYQKQAIYS
+74 
-89 YLEKRQFNPTQKHF
+89 

-132 IFFVNSASILEK
+132 IFFVNSTSILEK
-144 TKLNFIDSASSKYL
+144 TKLNFTDSASSKYL

-194 GLFSLFTR
+194 GLFSLFTK
-202 AKENAITLEDLKDQK
+202 AKENAISIEDLKDQK

-271 NEKSVKE
+271 KEKSVEE
-278 KYENLKAFTYTLKEF
+278 KYKNLKVATYTLKEF

-350 ESRKNQERFN
+350 DSKENQERFN
-360 TFLEN
+360 AFLEN
-365 LNPLDLEN
+365 LSPLDLEN
-373 FFNHSRNA
+373 FFNYSRNA
-381 FFKAAKSFFDEK
+381 FFKDAKNFFDK
-393 NYAPNL
+393 QKYTPNL
-399 VALLQNKFKESVQI
+399 VAFLQTKFKKSTQI

-424 MLLLNSLEDRDNP
+424 MLLLNSLEERDNP

-466 NQKDTIKDAQLIGR
+466 SQKDTTKDAQLIGR

-486 FSYNDFKPSCIEFY
+486 FSYNDFKPSRIEFY
-500 QRKFDLFNPL
+500 QRKFDLSNPL

-515 LDYHAIYDSE
+515 LDYHAVYDSE
-525 FIAKLK
+525 FIAKLNK
-531 KELQELGLGFIEK
+531 GLQDLGLGFVNEK
-544 EKEKTTIPLTPTKR
+544 QTIPLTPTKR
-558 FKCYYASNTKDKK
+558 FKCYYASNTKDKN
-571 KNLFNMDYSDPVEV
+571 KNLFNKDYTDSV
-585 KLKSLHVPLF
+585 KAKLQSLHVPLF
-595 AFGVREKKVDFKE
+595 AFNVREKKVDFKE
-608 ENKGDRTYYMTHA
+608 ENKGDTTYYIPHT
-621 LNKIPLNYFLKALN
+621 LDKIPLNYFLKALN

-657 GFIEQYISPLKTNF
+657 EFIERYVSSLKTNF
-671 HKNQKFD
+671 HKSQKFD
-678 DNKTLLKLAVYVI
+678 NNEILLKLAVYII
-691 ENLKDTLLKEQNEPS
+691 ENLKDTLLKEQDKYE

-712 KEFETHNKSL
+712 KEFETHNRSL
-722 STSEWEKD
+722 SASELEKD
-730 VPPYEWLLFKDM
+730 IPFYEWLLFKDM
-742 RKLDSDLEREFLGF
+742 RKLDSDLERKFLVF
-756 INDHKELL
+756 INDHKEVLD
-764 NKKFKE
+764 KKFKE

-776 DHFTELKVFCNIEG
+776 DHFTELKVFCNIEDS
-790 PFYAQGFEP
+790 PYYAQGFEP

-804 AQTHEDGFLGFT
+804 AQTHSDEFLGFT

-835 FLGML
+835 FLETL

-861 LHNREVND
+861 LHNINNNKVVNS
-869 EFQTAFHQTF
+869 EFKTAFDQIF
-879 KDKEC
+879 KDQEC

>member
-1 MLKLKLYLILIQ
+1 
-13 SFAYT
+13 
-18 LKINPKTLRYN
+18 
-29 SLNFSLK
+29 
-36 GFHARFIRICYPP
+36 
-49 PPQSAIKHRT
+49 
-59 PNNEEIELPTHITSN
+59 
-74 LKKELRDYQKQAIYS
+74 
-89 YLEKRQFNPTQKHF
+89 

-132 IFFVNSASILEK
+132 IFFVNSTSILEK
-144 TKLNFIDSASSKYL
+144 TKLNFTDSVSSKYL

-194 GLFSLFTR
+194 GLFSLFTK

-271 NEKSVKE
+271 KEKSVEE
-278 KYENLKAFTYTLKEF
+278 KYENLKVITYTLKEF

-350 ESRKNQERFN
+350 ESKKNQERFN

-365 LNPLDLEN
+365 LSPLDLEN
-373 FFNHSRNA
+373 FFHYSRNA
-381 FFKAAKSFFDEK
+381 FFKAAKNFFDK
-393 NYAPNL
+393 QKYTPNL
-399 VALLQNKFKESVQI
+399 VAFLQTKFKKSTQI

-466 NQKDTIKDAQLIGR
+466 SQKDTIKDAQLIGR

-486 FSYNDFKPSCIEFY
+486 FSYNDFKPSRIEFY
-500 QRKFDLFNPL
+500 QRKFDLDNSL

-525 FIAKLK
+525 FIAKLNN
-531 KELQELGLGFIEK
+531 ELQDLGLGFVNEK
-544 EKEKTTIPLTPTKR
+544 QTIPLTPTKR

-571 KNLFNMDYSDPVEV
+571 KNLFNMDYSDPVED
-585 KLKSLHVPLF
+585 KLQSLHVPLF

-608 ENKGDRTYYMTHA
+608 ENKGDETYFEPDT
-621 LNKIPLNYFLKALN
+621 LDKIPLNYFLKALN

-657 GFIEQYISPLKTNF
+657 EFIKQYISPLKTNF
-671 HKNQKFD
+671 HKSQKFD
-678 DNKTLLKLAVYVI
+678 NNEILLKLAVYII
-691 ENLKDTLLKEQNEPS
+691 ENLKDTLLKEQDKPS

-722 STSEWEKD
+722 SASELEKNI
-730 VPPYEWLLFKDM
+730 PFYEWLLFKDM
-742 RKLDSDLEREFLGF
+742 RKLDSDLERKFLDF
-756 INDHKELL
+756 INKNKEILD
-764 NKKFKE
+764 KKFKE

-804 AQTHEDGFLGFT
+804 AQTHEDEFLGFT

-826 EPSNAWKKE
+826 EHSNAWKKE
-835 FLGML
+835 FLETL

-861 LHNREVND
+861 LHNSVVNG
-869 EFQTAFHQTF
+869 EFKTAFDQIF
-879 KDKEC
+879 KDHKC

>member
-1 MLKLKLYLILIQ
+1 M
-13 SFAYT
+13 
-18 LKINPKTLRYN
+18 
-29 SLNFSLK
+29 K
-36 GFHARFIRICYPP
+36 GFHARFIQSKLPP
-49 PPQSAIKHRT
+49 PPQSAIKDRA
-59 PNNEEIELPTHITSN
+59 PNNAPSNGEIELPTHITSN
-74 LKKELRDYQKQAIYS
+74 LKKELRDYQKKAIYN
-89 YLEKRQFNPTQKHF
+89 YLEKRQSNPTQKHF

-132 IFFVNSASILEK
+132 IFFVNSTSILEK
-144 TKLNFIDSASSKYL
+144 TKLNFTDSVSSKYL

-166 DENTEI
+166 DKNTEI

-194 GLFSLFTR
+194 GLFSLFTK

-278 KYENLKAFTYTLKEF
+278 KYENLKVITYTLKEF

-350 ESRKNQERFN
+350 ESKKNQERFN
-360 TFLEN
+360 AFLEN
-365 LNPLDLEN
+365 LSPLDLEN

-381 FFKAAKSFFDEK
+381 FFKTAKSFFDK
-393 NYAPNL
+393 QKYAPNL
-399 VALLQNKFKESVQI
+399 VAFLQTKFKKSTQI
-413 NTNNEKELEKG
+413 NTNNEKELEKS

-466 NQKDTIKDAQLIGR
+466 SQKDTIKDAQLIGR

-486 FSYNDFKPSCIEFY
+486 FSYNDFKPSRIEFY

-525 FIAKLK
+525 FIAKLNK
-531 KELQELGLGFIEK
+531 GLQDLGLGFVNEK
-544 EKEKTTIPLTPTKR
+544 QTIPLTPTKR

-571 KNLFNMDYSDPVEV
+571 KNLFNMDYSDPVEAT
-585 KLKSLHVPLF
+585 LQSLHVPLF
-595 AFGVREKKVDFKE
+595 GFNVREKKVDFKE
-608 ENKGDRTYYMTHA
+608 ENKGDTTYYIPHT
-621 LNKIPLNYFLKALN
+621 LDKIPLNYFLKALN

-657 GFIEQYISPLKTNF
+657 GFIEQYILPLKTNF

-678 DNKTLLKLAVYVI
+678 DNKTLLKLAVYII
-691 ENLKDTLLKEQNEPS
+691 ENLKDTLLKEQDKYD

-722 STSEWEKD
+722 SASEWEKD
-730 VPPYEWLLFKDM
+730 IPFYEWLLFKDM
-742 RKLDSDLEREFLGF
+742 RKLDSKLEREFLGF
-756 INDHKELL
+756 INNNKELL
-764 NKKFKE
+764 DKKFKE

-776 DHFTELKVFCNIEG
+776 DHFAELKVFCNIENS

-816 CYMEAKGEHL
+816 CYLEVKGEHL
-826 EPSNAWKKE
+826 EPSNAWKEE
-835 FLGML
+835 FLEML

-861 LHNREVND
+861 LHNKVVNG
-869 EFQTAFHQTF
+869 EFATAFDQIC
-879 KDKEC
+879 KD

>member
-1 MLKLKLYLILIQ
+1 MHSKL
-13 SFAYT
+13 
-18 LKINPKTLRYN
+18 
-29 SLNFSLK
+29 
-36 GFHARFIRICYPP
+36 PP
-49 PPQSAIKHRT
+49 PPQSAIKNHALNNA
-59 PNNEEIELPTHITSN
+59 PNNKETDLPTHITSN
-74 LKKELRDYQKQAIYS
+74 LKKELRDYQKKAIYN
-89 YLEKRQFNPTQKHF
+89 YLEKRQSHPTQKHF

-115 VMAGLI
+115 VMAALI
-121 LECYKQGYQNF
+121 LECCKQGYQNF
-132 IFFVNSASILEK
+132 IFFVNSTSILEK
-144 TKLNFIDSASSKYL
+144 TKLNFTDSVSSKYL

-194 GLFSLFTR
+194 GLFSLFTK

-271 NEKSVKE
+271 KEKSVEE
-278 KYENLKAFTYTLKEF
+278 KYKNLKVATYTLKEF

-339 PCILFKSERIE
+339 PCILFKSEKIE
-350 ESRKNQERFN
+350 DSKENQERFN
-360 TFLEN
+360 AFLEN
-365 LNPLDLEN
+365 LSPLDLEN
-373 FFNHSRNA
+373 FFNYSRNA
-381 FFKAAKSFFDEK
+381 FFKDAKNFFDK
-393 NYAPNL
+393 QHYTPNL
-399 VALLQNKFKESVQI
+399 VAFLQTKFKKSTQI

-466 NQKDTIKDAQLIGR
+466 SQKDTTKDAQLIGR

-486 FSYNDFKPSCIEFY
+486 FSYNDFKPSRIEFY
-500 QRKFDLFNPL
+500 QRKFDFSNPL

-515 LDYHAIYDSE
+515 LDYHAVYDSE

-531 KELQELGLGFIEK
+531 EELRELGLGLI

-571 KNLFNMDYSDPVEV
+571 KNLFNKDYTDHVKV
-585 KLKSLHVPLF
+585 KLQSLHVPLF

-608 ENKGDRTYYMTHA
+608 ENKGDTTYYIPHT
-621 LNKIPLNYFLKALN
+621 LDKIPLNYFLKALN

-645 KAFKKHAFNNKV
+645 KAFTKHAFNNKV
-657 GFIEQYISPLKTNF
+657 GFIKEYISSLKTNF
-671 HKNQKFD
+671 HKSQKFD
-678 DNKTLLKLAVYVI
+678 DNKTLLKLAVYII
-691 ENLKDTLLKEQNEPS
+691 ENLKDTLLKEQDKYS
-706 VSALEL
+706 VSELEL

-722 STSEWEKD
+722 SASEWEKNI
-730 VPPYEWLLFKDM
+730 PFYEWLLFKDM
-742 RKLDSDLEREFLGF
+742 RKLDSDLEREFLDF
-756 INDHKELL
+756 INKNKEVLD
-764 NKKFKE
+764 KKFKE

-776 DHFTELKVFCNIEG
+776 DHFAELKVFCNIENS
-790 PFYAQGFEP
+790 PYYAQGFEP

-804 AQTHEDGFLGFT
+804 AQTHEDEFLGFT

-835 FLGML
+835 FLEML
-840 ENATLKSHN
+840 ENATLKSHD

-861 LHNREVND
+861 LHNSVVND
-869 EFQTAFHQTF
+869 DFKTAFHQIF
-879 KDKEC
+879 KDPSC